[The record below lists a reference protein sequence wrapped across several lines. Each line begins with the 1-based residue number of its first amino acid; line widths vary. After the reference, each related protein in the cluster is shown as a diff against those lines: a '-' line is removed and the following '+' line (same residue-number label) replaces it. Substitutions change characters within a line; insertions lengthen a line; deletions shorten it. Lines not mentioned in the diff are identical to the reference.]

1 MFLPLFFVTFAAI
14 ITYLNK
20 KRTKNMKH
28 IRHYLTAL
36 FAIALSLMVWA
47 DSGELFTSGKLS
59 SSLINCIVQD
69 KYGYIWVGTEYGL
82 SKFDGYR
89 FTNYLHNEED
99 TTSITDNIIS
109 DLLVDKKGNLWIGCA
124 KGLMR
129 YNYETNNFSRLQ
141 FPDGR
146 KPRIYSMVESH
157 RGDILLGTAGYG
169 LYSVKNN
176 GIEKTANNR
185 FTIKWER
192 AYAKRDSDVFFTH
205 IYEDKHHYLWQ
216 SSHLS
221 TFTRFIEKQGK
232 VQRKDFKSPYGAPV
246 AFIQHR
252 PQAMLIVCM
261 YGIIYYDYRTGRIA
275 DAGYDLGTF
284 KNHVTINNAT
294 FDHEG
299 NLYISTSEHGALII
313 KKGSNKVEQLE
324 NSNSNF
330 NLSTAFVNDI
340 IEDKDNNLWI
350 GCYKKG
356 LYLLNQRQQAFSS
369 WSFSAQNYII
379 GSSVSS
385 IAPGENG
392 ETWCT
397 VQNSGVFCFDASG
410 KIIAHPTSP
419 AGTCIIYKDRRGAY
433 WISNGSALYSYNPHT
448 GAYQEKLTFT
458 SAGIYCMTD
467 DNQGN
472 LYISVYSK
480 GLYIYNVESGKVT
493 VLNMRQRGNKGFLC
507 NDWVRSMA
515 FDHTGHL
522 WIGTSNGVSCLNTK
536 TLSFKDFGWNNIL
549 KDRQANGICEG
560 KNGNMIIGTEEGLY
574 LFDRKNNKT
583 LALPHAEVLKGK
595 QVCSIIKDHQGDLWI
610 STTMGIWQYDQKN
623 RQFIGHINGN
633 GLTTREYVLGSSM
646 HTASD
651 LIAFGTSDGITTFY
665 PERVKAK
672 KMELGDVH
680 LTNFII
686 DGKPINCLTDEFTI
700 PYEENSFTLEF
711 SLLNYRNTDNISF
724 QYRINEGKWNS
735 TNEGSNAVSFNKL
748 KPGSYTLEVRAMSN
762 GNFSKKST
770 IIHIKV
776 CDPWYASTW
785 AFLLYFLTA
794 AGIILYIIYRYERH
808 RKEDLEETKMQF
820 LINAT
825 HDIRSPLTLI
835 MEPLKKLKER
845 LGNAEEYQA
854 DIDTIDRNAQRLL
867 TLVNQILDKR
877 RLDKHQMNLSCRET
891 NLVEFS
897 QGLVSLFTYNANLRG
912 INIRLEMPETPVNAW
927 IDRNKLDK
935 AIANLLSNAFK
946 YTPNGGEIIFRIEK
960 QDKKVLLYVIDSGK
974 GLGKN
979 DDAKTLFERFY
990 QGKNSADMHL
1000 GGSGIGLNLCR
1011 SIVRLHGG
1019 DVTARNREDGT
1030 SGACFII
1037 ELPLGK
1043 EHLKD
1048 SQINS
1053 DYVVNGK
1060 KQQRGAASRNSK
1072 ILLVDD
1078 DIEICRYLKSELSDW
1093 YRFVICNN
1101 GKEAL
1106 KQLLSGDFD
1115 LVVSDVVM
1123 PEMDGITL
1131 LRNIKGNANISHV
1144 PVIMLTSKSEIS
1156 DRLEGIKLG
1165 ADAYLAKPFSLEEL
1179 HLTIDNLIDNV
1190 RRLKGKFSGALKQ
1203 DDKVEKIEVKGYDEE
1218 LMERIMKVVNE
1229 NLSDSDFNVE
1239 KMCDEVGVSRTQ
1251 LHRKLK
1257 EMTGVPTSEFL
1268 RNIRLNEAARLIREH
1283 KINITQV
1290 SYMVGF
1296 ANNSHFSTA
1305 FKKYFG
1311 MSPTEYAAKYTE

>member
-1 MFLPLFFVTFAAI
+1 MKRFILFSFICFVQ
-14 ITYLNK
+14 
-20 KRTKNMKH
+20 M
-28 IRHYLTAL
+28 LTCFSHAVTGRL
-36 FAIALSLMVWA
+36 Y
-47 DSGELFTSGKLS
+47 TSNDMS
-59 SSLINCIVQD
+59 SSLIRCIIQD
-69 KYGYIWVGTEYGL
+69 KYGFIWVGTNYGL
-82 SKFDGYR
+82 NRFDGYK
-89 FTNYLHNEED
+89 FSTYLCNPAD
-99 TTSITDNIIS
+99 TTTIQDNDIVKLYPYSKEFLFVATNRGLYKYSYLTNSFQHIVLEKNDEKIRVS
-109 DLLVDKKGNLWIGCA
+109 SLIEDRKHNLLI
-124 KGLMR
+124 
-129 YNYETNNFSRLQ
+129 
-141 FPDGR
+141 
-146 KPRIYSMVESH
+146 
-157 RGDILLGTAGYG
+157 GTAGYG
-169 LYSVKNN
+169 AYRLDMTTGKVTRLSRKSANSV
-176 GIEKTANNR
+176 
-185 FTIKWER
+185 
-192 AYAKRDSDVFFTH
+192 DDFFAMLFFDD
-205 IYEDKHHYLWQ
+205 EGYLWQ
-216 SSHLS
+216 ANHTKVL
-221 TFTRFIEKQGK
+221 RKYKYNGK
-232 VQRKDFKSPYGAPV
+232 SIRLVSVYEPKDLFGIRKLYATDKKGFFV
-246 AFIQHR
+246 AHTG
-252 PQAMLIVCM
+252 
-261 YGIIYYDYRTGRIA
+261 GIMRYDYASHSFSRYDFDFSAHQG
-275 DAGYDLGTF
+275 AGYISAATLDKYGNLWLGTSGDGTF
-284 KNHVTINNAT
+284 KIPHGSRKAYRVELNNQSFI
-294 FDHEG
+294 FDNAHISDLLIDRDG
-299 NLYISTSEHGALII
+299 NQWY
-313 KKGSNKVEQLE
+313 
-324 NSNSNF
+324 
-330 NLSTAFVNDI
+330 
-340 IEDKDNNLWI
+340 
-350 GCYKKG
+350 GCYMKGLFLSNNDKNVFHPVSLDELGAGMETISSVVGVADGLMLFVVKNHG
-356 LYLLNQRQQAFSS
+356 LYLLDEKTGNTKLLQ
-369 WSFSAQNYII
+369 
-379 GSSVSS
+379 
-385 IAPGENG
+385 
-392 ETWCT
+392 
-397 VQNSGVFCFDASG
+397 
-410 KIIAHPTSP
+410 SP
-419 AGTCIIYKDRRGAY
+419 AGLVKVYSDFRKNVYVYGRDGIYEYDWKHQTYRLLLPA
-433 WISNGSALYSYNPHT
+433 NGLSLDGMQVDAAGNIY
-448 GAYQEKLTFT
+448 FT
-458 SAGIYCMTD
+458 SP
-467 DNQGN
+467 GN
-472 LYISVYSK
+472 
-480 GLYIYNVESGKVT
+480 GLYVWNRKSGKMT
-493 VLNMRQRGNKGFLC
+493 QYLMDDKRPHKTICNNWTSEIRLDSRG
-507 NDWVRSMA
+507 W
-515 FDHTGHL
+515 L
-522 WIGTSNGVSCLNTK
+522 WCATANGVSCMDTK
-536 TLSFKDFGWNNIL
+536 TGYFDIILSRPL
-549 KDRQANGICEG
+549 LEG
-560 KNGNMIIGTEEGLY
+560 KTCYSTLELSDGKIAIATEMGLY
-574 LFDRKNNKT
+574 LYDRKKQQT
-583 LALPHAEVLKGK
+583 TPWPHSESISGLRIYSLK
-595 QVCSIIKDHQGDLWI
+595 KDVKGNLWM
-610 STTMGIWQYDQKN
+610 STAQGIWCYDSKAKS
-623 RQFIGHINGN
+623 FFSFEKGN
-633 GLTTREYVLGSSM
+633 GLLTKEYLAGVVGS
-646 HTASD
+646 
-651 LIAFGTSDGITTFY
+651 TSDGVICYGNSEGLTYFR
-665 PERVKAK
+665 PSQVKDYNEK
-672 KMELGDVH
+672 TSVIYLSGV
-680 LTNFII
+680 LL
-686 DGKPINCLTDEFTI
+686 DGKMAPFIGDNLSVPSDFKSI
-700 PYEENSFTLEF
+700 VLSFSQLDYQ
-711 SLLNYRNTDNISF
+711 SVGNIVF
-724 QYRINEGKWNS
+724 QYRINGGKWI
-735 TNEGSNAVSFNKL
+735 SNAAGDNSFNFTGL
-748 KPGSYTLEVRAMSN
+748 SYGHYRIEVRIYCN
-762 GNFSKKST
+762 GKYSTYKKV
-770 IIHIKV
+770 INLDV
-776 CDPWYASTW
+776 LAPWFLTVW
-785 AFLLYFLTA
+785 AKLIYLFLILGLTA
-794 AGIILYIIYRYERH
+794 AAIIVYLRMKKR
-808 RKEDLEETKMQF
+808 DLEEAKMQF
-820 LINAT
+820 LVNAT

-1019 DVTARNREDGT
+1019 DVTARNREDGK

-1060 KQQRGAASRNSK
+1060 KPQRGAASRNSK

-1203 DDKVEKIEVKGYDEE
+1203 DDKVEKVEVKGYDEE

-1268 RNIRLNEAARLIREH
+1268 RNIRLNEAARLIRER

>member
-1 MFLPLFFVTFAAI
+1 METISSV
-14 ITYLNK
+14 
-20 KRTKNMKH
+20 
-28 IRHYLTAL
+28 
-36 FAIALSLMVWA
+36 VGVA
-47 DSGELFTSGKLS
+47 D
-59 SSLINCIVQD
+59 
-69 KYGYIWVGTEYGL
+69 
-82 SKFDGYR
+82 
-89 FTNYLHNEED
+89 
-99 TTSITDNIIS
+99 
-109 DLLVDKKGNLWIGCA
+109 
-124 KGLMR
+124 GLML
-129 YNYETNNFSRLQ
+129 F
-141 FPDGR
+141 
-146 KPRIYSMVESH
+146 V
-157 RGDILLGTAGYG
+157 
-169 LYSVKNN
+169 VKN
-176 GIEKTANNR
+176 
-185 FTIKWER
+185 
-192 AYAKRDSDVFFTH
+192 H
-205 IYEDKHHYLWQ
+205 
-216 SSHLS
+216 
-221 TFTRFIEKQGK
+221 
-232 VQRKDFKSPYGAPV
+232 
-246 AFIQHR
+246 
-252 PQAMLIVCM
+252 
-261 YGIIYYDYRTGRIA
+261 
-275 DAGYDLGTF
+275 
-284 KNHVTINNAT
+284 
-294 FDHEG
+294 
-299 NLYISTSEHGALII
+299 
-313 KKGSNKVEQLE
+313 
-324 NSNSNF
+324 
-330 NLSTAFVNDI
+330 
-340 IEDKDNNLWI
+340 
-350 GCYKKG
+350 G
-356 LYLLNQRQQAFSS
+356 LYLLDEKTGNTKLLQ
-369 WSFSAQNYII
+369 
-379 GSSVSS
+379 
-385 IAPGENG
+385 
-392 ETWCT
+392 
-397 VQNSGVFCFDASG
+397 
-410 KIIAHPTSP
+410 SP
-419 AGTCIIYKDRRGAY
+419 AGPIKVYSDFRKNVYVYGRDGIYEYDWKHQTYRLLLPANGLSPDGMQVDAAGNIYFASPGNGLYVWNRKSGKMTQYLMDDKRPHKTICNN
-433 WISNGSALYSYNPHT
+433 WISEIRLDS
-448 GAYQEKLTFT
+448 
-458 SAGIYCMTD
+458 
-467 DNQGN
+467 
-472 LYISVYSK
+472 
-480 GLYIYNVESGKVT
+480 
-493 VLNMRQRGNKGFLC
+493 RG
-507 NDWVRSMA
+507 W
-515 FDHTGHL
+515 L
-522 WIGTSNGVSCLNTK
+522 WCATANGVSCMDTK
-536 TLSFKDFGWNNIL
+536 TGYFDIILSRPL
-549 KDRQANGICEG
+549 LEG
-560 KNGNMIIGTEEGLY
+560 KTCYSTLELSDGKIAIATEMGLY
-574 LFDRKNNKT
+574 LYDRKKQQT
-583 LALPHAEVLKGK
+583 TPWPHSESISGLRIYSLK
-595 QVCSIIKDHQGDLWI
+595 KDARGNLWM
-610 STTMGIWQYDQKN
+610 STAQGIWCYSSKAKL
-623 RQFIGHINGN
+623 FFSFEKGN
-633 GLTTREYVLGSSM
+633 GLLTKEYLAGVAGSTPDGVICYGNSEGLTYFRPSQVKNYNEKMSAIYLSEVL
-646 HTASD
+646 
-651 LIAFGTSDGITTFY
+651 L
-665 PERVKAK
+665 
-672 KMELGDVH
+672 
-680 LTNFII
+680 
-686 DGKPINCLTDEFTI
+686 DGKMAPFIGDNLSVPSDFKSI
-700 PYEENSFTLEF
+700 VLNF
-711 SLLNYRNTDNISF
+711 SLLDYQSVGNIVF
-724 QYRINEGKWNS
+724 QYRINGGKWI
-735 TNEGSNAVSFNKL
+735 SNAAGDNSFNFTGL
-748 KPGSYTLEVRAMSN
+748 SYGHYRIEVRTYCN
-762 GNFSKKST
+762 GKYSIYNKV
-770 IIHIKV
+770 IKLNV
-776 CDPWYASTW
+776 LAPWYLTVW
-785 AFLLYFLTA
+785 AKLIYLSLVLGFMA
-794 AGIILYIIYRYERH
+794 AVIFIYLHKKKR
-808 RKEDLEETKMQF
+808 DIEEAKMQF

-845 LGNAEEYQA
+845 LGNAEEYHE
-854 DIDTIDRNAQRLL
+854 DIDTMDRNAQRLL

-897 QGLVSLFTYNANLRG
+897 RGLVSLFTYNANLRG

-1043 EHLKD
+1043 EHLKNN
-1048 SQINS
+1048 QICLDN
-1053 DYVVNGK
+1053 VGTGK

-1190 RRLKGKFSGALKQ
+1190 RRLKGKFTGALKQ
-1203 DDKVEKIEVKGYDEE
+1203 DDKVEKVEVKGYDEE

-1305 FKKYFG
+1305 FNSHFSTAFKKYFG
-1311 MSPTEYAAKYTE
+1311 MSPTEYAARYSE

>member
-1 MFLPLFFVTFAAI
+1 MIV
-14 ITYLNK
+14 
-20 KRTKNMKH
+20 
-28 IRHYLTAL
+28 
-36 FAIALSLMVWA
+36 
-47 DSGELFTSGKLS
+47 KLS
-59 SSLINCIVQD
+59 
-69 KYGYIWVGTEYGL
+69 
-82 SKFDGYR
+82 R
-89 FTNYLHNEED
+89 FFSFE
-99 TTSITDNIIS
+99 
-109 DLLVDKKGNLWIGCA
+109 KGN
-124 KGLMR
+124 GLLTKEYLAGVVGSTSDGVICYGNSEGLTYFQPSEVKD
-129 YNYETNNFSRLQ
+129 YN
-141 FPDGR
+141 
-146 KPRIYSMVESH
+146 
-157 RGDILLGTAGYG
+157 
-169 LYSVKNN
+169 
-176 GIEKTANNR
+176 EKTSA
-185 FTIKWER
+185 
-192 AYAKRDSDVFFTH
+192 
-205 IYEDKHHYLWQ
+205 IY
-216 SSHLS
+216 LS
-221 TFTRFIEKQGK
+221 GVLLDGKMAPFIGDNLS
-232 VQRKDFKSPYGAPV
+232 VPSDFKS
-246 AFIQHR
+246 
-252 PQAMLIVCM
+252 IV
-261 YGIIYYDYRTGRIA
+261 
-275 DAGYDLGTF
+275 
-284 KNHVTINNAT
+284 
-294 FDHEG
+294 
-299 NLYISTSEHGALII
+299 
-313 KKGSNKVEQLE
+313 
-324 NSNSNF
+324 
-330 NLSTAFVNDI
+330 LS
-340 IEDKDNNLWI
+340 
-350 GCYKKG
+350 
-356 LYLLNQRQQAFSS
+356 
-369 WSFSAQNYII
+369 
-379 GSSVSS
+379 
-385 IAPGENG
+385 
-392 ETWCT
+392 
-397 VQNSGVFCFDASG
+397 
-410 KIIAHPTSP
+410 
-419 AGTCIIYKDRRGAY
+419 
-433 WISNGSALYSYNPHT
+433 
-448 GAYQEKLTFT
+448 
-458 SAGIYCMTD
+458 
-467 DNQGN
+467 
-472 LYISVYSK
+472 
-480 GLYIYNVESGKVT
+480 
-493 VLNMRQRGNKGFLC
+493 
-507 NDWVRSMA
+507 
-515 FDHTGHL
+515 
-522 WIGTSNGVSCLNTK
+522 
-536 TLSFKDFGWNNIL
+536 
-549 KDRQANGICEG
+549 
-560 KNGNMIIGTEEGLY
+560 
-574 LFDRKNNKT
+574 
-583 LALPHAEVLKGK
+583 
-595 QVCSIIKDHQGDLWI
+595 
-610 STTMGIWQYDQKN
+610 
-623 RQFIGHINGN
+623 
-633 GLTTREYVLGSSM
+633 
-646 HTASD
+646 
-651 LIAFGTSDGITTFY
+651 
-665 PERVKAK
+665 
-672 KMELGDVH
+672 
-680 LTNFII
+680 
-686 DGKPINCLTDEFTI
+686 
-700 PYEENSFTLEF
+700 F
-711 SLLNYRNTDNISF
+711 SLLDYQSVGSIVF
-724 QYRINEGKWNS
+724 QYRINGGRWI
-735 TNEGSNAVSFNKL
+735 SNAAGENSFNFTGL
-748 KPGSYTLEVRAMSN
+748 SYGHYRIEVRTYCN
-762 GNFSKKST
+762 GKYSTYKKV
-770 IIHIKV
+770 INLDV
-776 CDPWYASTW
+776 LAPWYLTVW
-785 AFLLYFLTA
+785 AKLIYLSLVLGLMA
-794 AGIILYIIYRYERH
+794 AVIFIYL
-808 RKEDLEETKMQF
+808 RKKKRDLEEAKMQF

-1060 KQQRGAASRNSK
+1060 KQQRSGASRNCK

-1106 KQLLSGDFD
+1106 KQLLADDFD
-1115 LVVSDVVM
+1115 LVVSAVVM

-1203 DDKVEKIEVKGYDEE
+1203 DDKVEKVEVKGYDEE

-1268 RNIRLNEAARLIREH
+1268 RNIRLNEAARLIRER

>member
-1 MFLPLFFVTFAAI
+1 MYLLDEKTGNTKLLQSPAGPIKVYSDFRKNVYVYGRDGIYEYDWKHQTYRLLLPANGLSLDGMQVDAAGNIYFTSPGNGLYVWNRKSGKMTQYLMDDKRPHKTICNNWISEIRLDSRGWLWCATTNGVSCMDTKTGYFDI
-14 ITYLNK
+14 ILSRPLLEGKTCYSTLELSDGK
-20 KRTKNMKH
+20 
-28 IRHYLTAL
+28 I
-36 FAIALSLMVWA
+36 AIATEMGLYLYDRKKQQTTPWPHSESISGLRIYSLKKDA
-47 DSGELFTSGKLS
+47 
-59 SSLINCIVQD
+59 
-69 KYGYIWVGTEYGL
+69 
-82 SKFDGYR
+82 
-89 FTNYLHNEED
+89 
-99 TTSITDNIIS
+99 
-109 DLLVDKKGNLWIGCA
+109 KGNLWMSTAQGIWCYDSKA
-124 KGLMR
+124 KSFFSFEKGNGLLTKEYLAGVVGSTSDGVICYGNSEGLTYFQPSEVKD
-129 YNYETNNFSRLQ
+129 YN
-141 FPDGR
+141 
-146 KPRIYSMVESH
+146 
-157 RGDILLGTAGYG
+157 
-169 LYSVKNN
+169 
-176 GIEKTANNR
+176 EKTSA
-185 FTIKWER
+185 
-192 AYAKRDSDVFFTH
+192 
-205 IYEDKHHYLWQ
+205 IY
-216 SSHLS
+216 LS
-221 TFTRFIEKQGK
+221 GVLLDGKMAPFIGDNLS
-232 VQRKDFKSPYGAPV
+232 VPSDFKS
-246 AFIQHR
+246 
-252 PQAMLIVCM
+252 IV
-261 YGIIYYDYRTGRIA
+261 
-275 DAGYDLGTF
+275 
-284 KNHVTINNAT
+284 
-294 FDHEG
+294 
-299 NLYISTSEHGALII
+299 
-313 KKGSNKVEQLE
+313 
-324 NSNSNF
+324 
-330 NLSTAFVNDI
+330 LS
-340 IEDKDNNLWI
+340 
-350 GCYKKG
+350 
-356 LYLLNQRQQAFSS
+356 
-369 WSFSAQNYII
+369 
-379 GSSVSS
+379 
-385 IAPGENG
+385 
-392 ETWCT
+392 
-397 VQNSGVFCFDASG
+397 
-410 KIIAHPTSP
+410 
-419 AGTCIIYKDRRGAY
+419 
-433 WISNGSALYSYNPHT
+433 
-448 GAYQEKLTFT
+448 
-458 SAGIYCMTD
+458 
-467 DNQGN
+467 
-472 LYISVYSK
+472 
-480 GLYIYNVESGKVT
+480 
-493 VLNMRQRGNKGFLC
+493 
-507 NDWVRSMA
+507 
-515 FDHTGHL
+515 
-522 WIGTSNGVSCLNTK
+522 
-536 TLSFKDFGWNNIL
+536 
-549 KDRQANGICEG
+549 
-560 KNGNMIIGTEEGLY
+560 
-574 LFDRKNNKT
+574 
-583 LALPHAEVLKGK
+583 
-595 QVCSIIKDHQGDLWI
+595 
-610 STTMGIWQYDQKN
+610 
-623 RQFIGHINGN
+623 
-633 GLTTREYVLGSSM
+633 
-646 HTASD
+646 
-651 LIAFGTSDGITTFY
+651 
-665 PERVKAK
+665 
-672 KMELGDVH
+672 
-680 LTNFII
+680 
-686 DGKPINCLTDEFTI
+686 
-700 PYEENSFTLEF
+700 F
-711 SLLNYRNTDNISF
+711 SLLDYQSVGNIVF
-724 QYRINEGKWNS
+724 QYRINGGKWI
-735 TNEGSNAVSFNKL
+735 SNAAGDNSFNFTGL
-748 KPGSYTLEVRAMSN
+748 SYGHYRIEVRTYCN
-762 GNFSKKST
+762 GKYSTYKKV
-770 IIHIKV
+770 INLDV
-776 CDPWYASTW
+776 LAPWFLTVW
-785 AFLLYFLTA
+785 AKLIYLFLILGLTA
-794 AGIILYIIYRYERH
+794 AAIIVYL
-808 RKEDLEETKMQF
+808 RKKKRDMEEAKMQF

-1060 KQQRGAASRNSK
+1060 KPQRGAASRNSK

-1190 RRLKGKFSGALKQ
+1190 RRLKGKFTGALKQ
-1203 DDKVEKIEVKGYDEE
+1203 DDKVEKVEVKGYDEE

-1268 RNIRLNEAARLIREH
+1268 RNIRLNEAARLIRER

-1311 MSPTEYAAKYTE
+1311 MSPSEYAAKYTE

>member
-1 MFLPLFFVTFAAI
+1 METISSVVGVADGLMLFVVKNHGLYLLDEKTGNTKLLQSPAGPIKVYSDFRKNVYVYANGGIYEYDWKHQTYQLLLPASGLSLDGMLVDAAGNMFLTSQGNGLYVWNRKSGKMTQYLMDDRRPHKTICNNWITDIRLDSRGRLWCATTNGVSCMDTKTGYFDIILSRPLLEGKTCYSTLELSDSKIAI
-14 ITYLNK
+14 ATEMGLYLYDSK
-20 KRTKNMKH
+20 KRQTTPWPH
-28 IRHYLTAL
+28 SESISGLRIY
-36 FAIALSLMVWA
+36 SLKKDA
-47 DSGELFTSGKLS
+47 
-59 SSLINCIVQD
+59 
-69 KYGYIWVGTEYGL
+69 
-82 SKFDGYR
+82 
-89 FTNYLHNEED
+89 
-99 TTSITDNIIS
+99 
-109 DLLVDKKGNLWIGCA
+109 KGNLWMSTAQGIWCYDSKAKSFFSFEKGNGLLTKEYQAGVVGSTSDGVICYGNSEGLTYFRPSQVKDYNEKMSAIYLSGVLLDGKMAPFIGDN
-124 KGLMR
+124 L
-129 YNYETNNFSRLQ
+129 
-141 FPDGR
+141 
-146 KPRIYSMVESH
+146 
-157 RGDILLGTAGYG
+157 
-169 LYSVKNN
+169 SVP
-176 GIEKTANNR
+176 
-185 FTIKWER
+185 
-192 AYAKRDSDVFFTH
+192 S
-205 IYEDKHHYLWQ
+205 
-216 SSHLS
+216 
-221 TFTRFIEKQGK
+221 
-232 VQRKDFKSPYGAPV
+232 DFKS
-246 AFIQHR
+246 
-252 PQAMLIVCM
+252 IV
-261 YGIIYYDYRTGRIA
+261 
-275 DAGYDLGTF
+275 
-284 KNHVTINNAT
+284 
-294 FDHEG
+294 
-299 NLYISTSEHGALII
+299 
-313 KKGSNKVEQLE
+313 
-324 NSNSNF
+324 
-330 NLSTAFVNDI
+330 LS
-340 IEDKDNNLWI
+340 
-350 GCYKKG
+350 
-356 LYLLNQRQQAFSS
+356 
-369 WSFSAQNYII
+369 
-379 GSSVSS
+379 
-385 IAPGENG
+385 
-392 ETWCT
+392 
-397 VQNSGVFCFDASG
+397 
-410 KIIAHPTSP
+410 
-419 AGTCIIYKDRRGAY
+419 
-433 WISNGSALYSYNPHT
+433 
-448 GAYQEKLTFT
+448 
-458 SAGIYCMTD
+458 
-467 DNQGN
+467 
-472 LYISVYSK
+472 
-480 GLYIYNVESGKVT
+480 
-493 VLNMRQRGNKGFLC
+493 
-507 NDWVRSMA
+507 
-515 FDHTGHL
+515 
-522 WIGTSNGVSCLNTK
+522 
-536 TLSFKDFGWNNIL
+536 
-549 KDRQANGICEG
+549 
-560 KNGNMIIGTEEGLY
+560 
-574 LFDRKNNKT
+574 
-583 LALPHAEVLKGK
+583 
-595 QVCSIIKDHQGDLWI
+595 
-610 STTMGIWQYDQKN
+610 
-623 RQFIGHINGN
+623 
-633 GLTTREYVLGSSM
+633 
-646 HTASD
+646 
-651 LIAFGTSDGITTFY
+651 
-665 PERVKAK
+665 
-672 KMELGDVH
+672 
-680 LTNFII
+680 
-686 DGKPINCLTDEFTI
+686 
-700 PYEENSFTLEF
+700 F
-711 SLLNYRNTDNISF
+711 SLLDYQSVGNIVF
-724 QYRINEGKWNS
+724 QYRINGGKWI
-735 TNEGSNAVSFNKL
+735 SNAAGDNSFNFTGL
-748 KPGSYTLEVRAMSN
+748 SYGHYRIEVRTYCN
-762 GNFSKKST
+762 GKYSIYNKV
-770 IIHIKV
+770 IKLNV
-776 CDPWYASTW
+776 LAPWYLTVW
-785 AFLLYFLTA
+785 AKLIYLSLVLGFMA
-794 AGIILYIIYRYERH
+794 AVIFIYLHKKKR
-808 RKEDLEETKMQF
+808 DLEEAKMQF

-845 LGNAEEYQA
+845 LGNAEEYHE
-854 DIDTIDRNAQRLL
+854 DIDTMDRNAQRLL

-897 QGLVSLFTYNANLRG
+897 RGLVSLFTYNANLRG

-946 YTPNGGEIIFRIEK
+946 YTPTGGEIIFRIEK

-1019 DVTARNREDGT
+1019 DVYAHNREDGK

-1043 EHLKD
+1043 EHLKNN
-1048 SQINS
+1048 QICLDN
-1053 DYVVNGK
+1053 VGTKK

-1190 RRLKGKFSGALKQ
+1190 RRLKGKFTGALKQ
-1203 DDKVEKIEVKGYDEE
+1203 DDKVEKVEVKGYDEE

-1311 MSPTEYAAKYTE
+1311 MSPTEYAARYSE

>member
-1 MFLPLFFVTFAAI
+1 MSYGHYRIEVRTYCNGKYSIYNKVIKLNVLAPWYLTVWAKLIYLILVLGFMAAVI
-14 ITYLNK
+14 FIYLHKK
-20 KRTKNMKH
+20 KR
-28 IRHYLTAL
+28 
-36 FAIALSLMVWA
+36 
-47 DSGELFTSGKLS
+47 
-59 SSLINCIVQD
+59 
-69 KYGYIWVGTEYGL
+69 
-82 SKFDGYR
+82 
-89 FTNYLHNEED
+89 
-99 TTSITDNIIS
+99 
-109 DLLVDKKGNLWIGCA
+109 
-124 KGLMR
+124 
-129 YNYETNNFSRLQ
+129 
-141 FPDGR
+141 
-146 KPRIYSMVESH
+146 
-157 RGDILLGTAGYG
+157 
-169 LYSVKNN
+169 
-176 GIEKTANNR
+176 
-185 FTIKWER
+185 
-192 AYAKRDSDVFFTH
+192 
-205 IYEDKHHYLWQ
+205 
-216 SSHLS
+216 
-221 TFTRFIEKQGK
+221 
-232 VQRKDFKSPYGAPV
+232 
-246 AFIQHR
+246 
-252 PQAMLIVCM
+252 
-261 YGIIYYDYRTGRIA
+261 
-275 DAGYDLGTF
+275 
-284 KNHVTINNAT
+284 
-294 FDHEG
+294 
-299 NLYISTSEHGALII
+299 
-313 KKGSNKVEQLE
+313 
-324 NSNSNF
+324 
-330 NLSTAFVNDI
+330 
-340 IEDKDNNLWI
+340 
-350 GCYKKG
+350 
-356 LYLLNQRQQAFSS
+356 
-369 WSFSAQNYII
+369 
-379 GSSVSS
+379 
-385 IAPGENG
+385 
-392 ETWCT
+392 
-397 VQNSGVFCFDASG
+397 
-410 KIIAHPTSP
+410 
-419 AGTCIIYKDRRGAY
+419 
-433 WISNGSALYSYNPHT
+433 
-448 GAYQEKLTFT
+448 
-458 SAGIYCMTD
+458 
-467 DNQGN
+467 
-472 LYISVYSK
+472 
-480 GLYIYNVESGKVT
+480 
-493 VLNMRQRGNKGFLC
+493 
-507 NDWVRSMA
+507 
-515 FDHTGHL
+515 
-522 WIGTSNGVSCLNTK
+522 
-536 TLSFKDFGWNNIL
+536 
-549 KDRQANGICEG
+549 
-560 KNGNMIIGTEEGLY
+560 
-574 LFDRKNNKT
+574 
-583 LALPHAEVLKGK
+583 
-595 QVCSIIKDHQGDLWI
+595 
-610 STTMGIWQYDQKN
+610 
-623 RQFIGHINGN
+623 
-633 GLTTREYVLGSSM
+633 
-646 HTASD
+646 
-651 LIAFGTSDGITTFY
+651 
-665 PERVKAK
+665 
-672 KMELGDVH
+672 
-680 LTNFII
+680 
-686 DGKPINCLTDEFTI
+686 
-700 PYEENSFTLEF
+700 
-711 SLLNYRNTDNISF
+711 
-724 QYRINEGKWNS
+724 
-735 TNEGSNAVSFNKL
+735 
-748 KPGSYTLEVRAMSN
+748 
-762 GNFSKKST
+762 
-770 IIHIKV
+770 
-776 CDPWYASTW
+776 
-785 AFLLYFLTA
+785 
-794 AGIILYIIYRYERH
+794 
-808 RKEDLEETKMQF
+808 DLEEAKMQF

-845 LGNAEEYQA
+845 LGNAEEYHE
-854 DIDTIDRNAQRLL
+854 DIDTMDRNAQRLL

-897 QGLVSLFTYNANLRG
+897 RGLVSLFTYNANLRG

-1019 DVTARNREDGT
+1019 DVYAHNREDGK

-1043 EHLKD
+1043 EHLKNN
-1048 SQINS
+1048 QIYS
-1053 DYVVNGK
+1053 DNRDTKK

-1190 RRLKGKFSGALKQ
+1190 RRLKGKFTGALKQ
-1203 DDKVEKIEVKGYDEE
+1203 DDKVEKVEVKGYDEE

-1311 MSPTEYAAKYTE
+1311 MSPTEYAARYSE

>member
-1 MFLPLFFVTFAAI
+1 MKRFLLFSIFCFVQ
-14 ITYLNK
+14 
-20 KRTKNMKH
+20 M
-28 IRHYLTAL
+28 LTCFSYAN
-36 FAIALSLMVWA
+36 
-47 DSGELFTSGKLS
+47 SGRLYTSNDLS
-59 SSLINCIVQD
+59 SSLIRCIIQD
-69 KYGYIWVGTEYGL
+69 KYGFIWVGTNYGL
-82 SKFDGYR
+82 NRFDGYK
-89 FTNYLHNEED
+89 FSTYLCNPSD
-99 TTSITDNIIS
+99 TTTIQDNDIVKLYPYSKEFLFVATNRGLYKYSYLTNSFQHIVLEKKDEKIRVSSLIEDGKHNLLIGTVGHGAYRLDMTTGKVTRLSRKSANSVDDFFAMLFFDDEGYLWQANHTKVLRKYKYDGKSIRLVSVYEPKDLFGISKLYATDKKGFFVAHTGGIMRYDYASHSFSRYDFDFSAHQGAGYISAVTLDKYGNLWLGTSGDGTFKIPHGSRKAYRVELNNQSFIFDNAHIS
-109 DLLVDKKGNLWIGCA
+109 DLLIDRDGNQWYGCYMKGLFLSNNDKNVFHPVSLDELGAGMETISSVVGVADGLMLFVVKNHGLYLLDEKTGNTKLLQSPAGPIKVYSDFRKNVYVYGRDGIYEYDWKHQTYQLLLPTNGLSLDGMLVDAAGNMYLTSQGNGLYVWNRKSGKMTQYLMDDRRPHKTICNNWISEIRLDSRGWLWCATANGVSCMDTKTGYFDIILSRPLLEGKTCYSTLELSDGKIAIATEMGLYLYDRKKQQTTPWPHSESISGLRIYSLKKDVKGNLWMSTAQGIWCYDSKA
-124 KGLMR
+124 KSFFSFEKGNGLLTKEYLAGVVGSTSDGVICYGNSEGLTYFR
-129 YNYETNNFSRLQ
+129 PSQVKDYN
-141 FPDGR
+141 
-146 KPRIYSMVESH
+146 
-157 RGDILLGTAGYG
+157 
-169 LYSVKNN
+169 
-176 GIEKTANNR
+176 EKTSA
-185 FTIKWER
+185 
-192 AYAKRDSDVFFTH
+192 
-205 IYEDKHHYLWQ
+205 IY
-216 SSHLS
+216 LS
-221 TFTRFIEKQGK
+221 GVLLDGKMAPFIGDDLS
-232 VQRKDFKSPYGAPV
+232 VPSDFKS
-246 AFIQHR
+246 
-252 PQAMLIVCM
+252 IV
-261 YGIIYYDYRTGRIA
+261 
-275 DAGYDLGTF
+275 
-284 KNHVTINNAT
+284 
-294 FDHEG
+294 
-299 NLYISTSEHGALII
+299 
-313 KKGSNKVEQLE
+313 
-324 NSNSNF
+324 
-330 NLSTAFVNDI
+330 LS
-340 IEDKDNNLWI
+340 
-350 GCYKKG
+350 
-356 LYLLNQRQQAFSS
+356 
-369 WSFSAQNYII
+369 
-379 GSSVSS
+379 
-385 IAPGENG
+385 
-392 ETWCT
+392 
-397 VQNSGVFCFDASG
+397 
-410 KIIAHPTSP
+410 
-419 AGTCIIYKDRRGAY
+419 
-433 WISNGSALYSYNPHT
+433 
-448 GAYQEKLTFT
+448 
-458 SAGIYCMTD
+458 
-467 DNQGN
+467 
-472 LYISVYSK
+472 
-480 GLYIYNVESGKVT
+480 
-493 VLNMRQRGNKGFLC
+493 
-507 NDWVRSMA
+507 
-515 FDHTGHL
+515 
-522 WIGTSNGVSCLNTK
+522 
-536 TLSFKDFGWNNIL
+536 
-549 KDRQANGICEG
+549 
-560 KNGNMIIGTEEGLY
+560 
-574 LFDRKNNKT
+574 
-583 LALPHAEVLKGK
+583 
-595 QVCSIIKDHQGDLWI
+595 
-610 STTMGIWQYDQKN
+610 
-623 RQFIGHINGN
+623 
-633 GLTTREYVLGSSM
+633 
-646 HTASD
+646 
-651 LIAFGTSDGITTFY
+651 
-665 PERVKAK
+665 
-672 KMELGDVH
+672 
-680 LTNFII
+680 
-686 DGKPINCLTDEFTI
+686 
-700 PYEENSFTLEF
+700 F
-711 SLLNYRNTDNISF
+711 SLLDYQSVGNIVF
-724 QYRINEGKWNS
+724 QYRINGGKWI
-735 TNEGSNAVSFNKL
+735 SNAAGDNSFNFTGL
-748 KPGSYTLEVRAMSN
+748 SYGHYRIEVRTYCN
-762 GNFSKKST
+762 GKYSTYKKV
-770 IIHIKV
+770 INLDV
-776 CDPWYASTW
+776 LAPWFLTVW
-785 AFLLYFLTA
+785 AKLLYLFLILGLTA
-794 AGIILYIIYRYERH
+794 AAIIVYL
-808 RKEDLEETKMQF
+808 RKKKRDLEEAKMQF

-1019 DVTARNREDGT
+1019 DVIARNREDGT

-1060 KQQRGAASRNSK
+1060 KPQRGAASRNSK

-1190 RRLKGKFSGALKQ
+1190 RRLKGKFTGALKQ
-1203 DDKVEKIEVKGYDEE
+1203 DDKVEKVEVKGYDEE

-1311 MSPTEYAAKYTE
+1311 MSPSEYAAKYTE

>member
-1 MFLPLFFVTFAAI
+1 METISSV
-14 ITYLNK
+14 
-20 KRTKNMKH
+20 
-28 IRHYLTAL
+28 
-36 FAIALSLMVWA
+36 VGVA
-47 DSGELFTSGKLS
+47 D
-59 SSLINCIVQD
+59 
-69 KYGYIWVGTEYGL
+69 
-82 SKFDGYR
+82 
-89 FTNYLHNEED
+89 
-99 TTSITDNIIS
+99 
-109 DLLVDKKGNLWIGCA
+109 
-124 KGLMR
+124 GLML
-129 YNYETNNFSRLQ
+129 F
-141 FPDGR
+141 
-146 KPRIYSMVESH
+146 V
-157 RGDILLGTAGYG
+157 
-169 LYSVKNN
+169 VKN
-176 GIEKTANNR
+176 
-185 FTIKWER
+185 
-192 AYAKRDSDVFFTH
+192 H
-205 IYEDKHHYLWQ
+205 
-216 SSHLS
+216 
-221 TFTRFIEKQGK
+221 
-232 VQRKDFKSPYGAPV
+232 
-246 AFIQHR
+246 
-252 PQAMLIVCM
+252 
-261 YGIIYYDYRTGRIA
+261 
-275 DAGYDLGTF
+275 
-284 KNHVTINNAT
+284 
-294 FDHEG
+294 
-299 NLYISTSEHGALII
+299 
-313 KKGSNKVEQLE
+313 
-324 NSNSNF
+324 
-330 NLSTAFVNDI
+330 
-340 IEDKDNNLWI
+340 
-350 GCYKKG
+350 G
-356 LYLLNQRQQAFSS
+356 LYLLDEKTGNTKLLQ
-369 WSFSAQNYII
+369 
-379 GSSVSS
+379 
-385 IAPGENG
+385 
-392 ETWCT
+392 
-397 VQNSGVFCFDASG
+397 
-410 KIIAHPTSP
+410 SP
-419 AGTCIIYKDRRGAY
+419 AGPIKVYSDFRKNVYVYGRDGIYEYDWKHQTYRLLLPANGLSPDGMQVDAAGNIYFASPGNGLYVWNRKSGKMTQYLMDDKRPHKTICNN
-433 WISNGSALYSYNPHT
+433 WISEIRLDS
-448 GAYQEKLTFT
+448 
-458 SAGIYCMTD
+458 
-467 DNQGN
+467 
-472 LYISVYSK
+472 
-480 GLYIYNVESGKVT
+480 
-493 VLNMRQRGNKGFLC
+493 RG
-507 NDWVRSMA
+507 W
-515 FDHTGHL
+515 L
-522 WIGTSNGVSCLNTK
+522 WCATANGVSCMDTK
-536 TLSFKDFGWNNIL
+536 TGYFDIILSRPL
-549 KDRQANGICEG
+549 LEG
-560 KNGNMIIGTEEGLY
+560 KTCYSTLELSDGKIAIATEMGLY
-574 LFDRKNNKT
+574 LYDRKKQQT
-583 LALPHAEVLKGK
+583 TPCPHSESISGLRIYSLK
-595 QVCSIIKDHQGDLWI
+595 KDARGNLWM
-610 STTMGIWQYDQKN
+610 STAQGIWCYSSKAKL
-623 RQFIGHINGN
+623 FFSFEKGN
-633 GLTTREYVLGSSM
+633 GLLTKEYLAGVAGSTPDGVICYGNSEGLTYFRPSQVKDYNEKMSAIYLSEVL
-646 HTASD
+646 
-651 LIAFGTSDGITTFY
+651 L
-665 PERVKAK
+665 
-672 KMELGDVH
+672 
-680 LTNFII
+680 
-686 DGKPINCLTDEFTI
+686 DGKMAPFIGDNLSVPSDFKSI
-700 PYEENSFTLEF
+700 VLNF
-711 SLLNYRNTDNISF
+711 SLLDYQSVGNIVF
-724 QYRINEGKWNS
+724 QYRINGGKWI
-735 TNEGSNAVSFNKL
+735 SNAAGDNSFNFTGL
-748 KPGSYTLEVRAMSN
+748 SYGHYRIEVRTYCN
-762 GNFSKKST
+762 GKYSIYNKV
-770 IIHIKV
+770 IKLNV
-776 CDPWYASTW
+776 LAPWYLTVW
-785 AFLLYFLTA
+785 AKLIYLSLVLGFMA
-794 AGIILYIIYRYERH
+794 AVIFIYLHKKKR
-808 RKEDLEETKMQF
+808 DLEEAKMQF

-845 LGNAEEYQA
+845 LGNAEEYHE
-854 DIDTIDRNAQRLL
+854 DIDTMDRNAQRLL

-897 QGLVSLFTYNANLRG
+897 RGLVSLFTYNANLRG

-1043 EHLKD
+1043 EHLKNN
-1048 SQINS
+1048 QICLDN
-1053 DYVVNGK
+1053 VGTGK

-1190 RRLKGKFSGALKQ
+1190 RRLKGKFTGALKQ
-1203 DDKVEKIEVKGYDEE
+1203 DDKVEKVEVKGYDEE

-1311 MSPTEYAAKYTE
+1311 MSPTEYAARYSE

>member
-1 MFLPLFFVTFAAI
+1 MKRFMLFSIICIVQMLTCFSHAVTGRL
-14 ITYLNK
+14 Y
-20 KRTKNMKH
+20 
-28 IRHYLTAL
+28 
-36 FAIALSLMVWA
+36 
-47 DSGELFTSGKLS
+47 TSNDLS
-59 SSLINCIVQD
+59 SSLIRCIIQD
-69 KYGYIWVGTEYGL
+69 KYGFIWVGTNYGL
-82 SKFDGYR
+82 NRFDGYK
-89 FTNYLHNEED
+89 FSTYLCNPAD
-99 TTSITDNIIS
+99 TTTIQDNDIVKLYPYSKEFLFVATNRGLYKYSYLTNSFQHIVLEKKDEKIRVSSLIEDRKHNLLIGTSGYGAYRLDMTTGKVTRLSRKSANSVDDFFAMLFFDDEGYLWQANHTKVLRKYKYNGKSIKLVSVYEPKDLFGISKLYATDKKGFFVAHTGGIMRYDYASHSFSRYDFDFSAHQGAGYISAVTLDKYGNLWLGTSGDGTFKIPHGSRKAYRVELNNQSFIFDNAHIS
-109 DLLVDKKGNLWIGCA
+109 DLLIDRDGNQW
-124 KGLMR
+124 
-129 YNYETNNFSRLQ
+129 Y
-141 FPDGR
+141 
-146 KPRIYSMVESH
+146 
-157 RGDILLGTAGYG
+157 
-169 LYSVKNN
+169 
-176 GIEKTANNR
+176 
-185 FTIKWER
+185 
-192 AYAKRDSDVFFTH
+192 
-205 IYEDKHHYLWQ
+205 
-216 SSHLS
+216 
-221 TFTRFIEKQGK
+221 
-232 VQRKDFKSPYGAPV
+232 
-246 AFIQHR
+246 
-252 PQAMLIVCM
+252 
-261 YGIIYYDYRTGRIA
+261 
-275 DAGYDLGTF
+275 
-284 KNHVTINNAT
+284 
-294 FDHEG
+294 
-299 NLYISTSEHGALII
+299 
-313 KKGSNKVEQLE
+313 
-324 NSNSNF
+324 
-330 NLSTAFVNDI
+330 
-340 IEDKDNNLWI
+340 

-356 LYLLNQRQQAFSS
+356 LFLSNNDNNVFHPVSLDELGAGMETISSVVGVADGLMLFVVKNHGLYLLDEKTGNTKLLQ
-369 WSFSAQNYII
+369 
-379 GSSVSS
+379 
-385 IAPGENG
+385 
-392 ETWCT
+392 
-397 VQNSGVFCFDASG
+397 
-410 KIIAHPTSP
+410 SP
-419 AGTCIIYKDRRGAY
+419 AGPIKVYSDFRKNVYVYGRDGIFEYDWKHQTYRLLLPANGLSLDGMQVDAAGNIY
-433 WISNGSALYSYNPHT
+433 
-448 GAYQEKLTFT
+448 FT
-458 SAGIYCMTD
+458 SP
-467 DNQGN
+467 GN
-472 LYISVYSK
+472 
-480 GLYIYNVESGKVT
+480 GLYVWNRKSGKMT
-493 VLNMRQRGNKGFLC
+493 QYLMDDKRPHKTICNNWTSEIRLDSRG
-507 NDWVRSMA
+507 W
-515 FDHTGHL
+515 L
-522 WIGTSNGVSCLNTK
+522 WCATANGVSCMDTK
-536 TLSFKDFGWNNIL
+536 TGYFDIILSRPL
-549 KDRQANGICEG
+549 LEG
-560 KNGNMIIGTEEGLY
+560 KSCYSTLELPDSRIAIATEMGLY
-574 LFDRKNNKT
+574 LYDRKKQQT
-583 LALPHAEVLKGK
+583 TPWPHSESISGLRIYSLK
-595 QVCSIIKDHQGDLWI
+595 KDVKGNLWM
-610 STTMGIWQYDQKN
+610 STAQGIWCYDSKAKS
-623 RQFIGHINGN
+623 FFSFEKGN
-633 GLTTREYVLGSSM
+633 GLLTKEYLAGVVGS
-646 HTASD
+646 
-651 LIAFGTSDGITTFY
+651 TSDGVICYGNSEGLTYFR
-665 PERVKAK
+665 PSQVKDYNEK
-672 KMELGDVH
+672 TSVIYLSGV
-680 LTNFII
+680 LL
-686 DGKPINCLTDEFTI
+686 DGKMAPFIGDNLSVPSDFKSI
-700 PYEENSFTLEF
+700 VLSFSQLDYQ
-711 SLLNYRNTDNISF
+711 SVGNIVF
-724 QYRINEGKWNS
+724 QYRINGGKWI
-735 TNEGSNAVSFNKL
+735 SNAAGDNSFNFTGL
-748 KPGSYTLEVRAMSN
+748 SYGHYRIEVRIYCN
-762 GNFSKKST
+762 GKYSTYKKV
-770 IIHIKV
+770 INLDV
-776 CDPWYASTW
+776 LAPWFLTVW
-785 AFLLYFLTA
+785 AKLIYLFLILGLTA
-794 AGIILYIIYRYERH
+794 AAIIVYLRMKKR
-808 RKEDLEETKMQF
+808 DLEEAKMQF

-990 QGKNSADMHL
+990 QGQNSADMHL

-1019 DVTARNREDGT
+1019 DVYAHNREDGK

-1060 KQQRGAASRNSK
+1060 KLQRSGASKNSK

-1078 DIEICRYLKSELSDW
+1078 DIEICRYIKTELSDW

-1106 KQLLSGDFD
+1106 KQLLTDDFD

-1268 RNIRLNEAARLIREH
+1268 RNIRLNEAARLIRER

-1311 MSPTEYAAKYTE
+1311 MSPSEYAAKYTE

>member
-1 MFLPLFFVTFAAI
+1 METISSV
-14 ITYLNK
+14 
-20 KRTKNMKH
+20 
-28 IRHYLTAL
+28 
-36 FAIALSLMVWA
+36 VGVA
-47 DSGELFTSGKLS
+47 D
-59 SSLINCIVQD
+59 
-69 KYGYIWVGTEYGL
+69 
-82 SKFDGYR
+82 
-89 FTNYLHNEED
+89 
-99 TTSITDNIIS
+99 
-109 DLLVDKKGNLWIGCA
+109 
-124 KGLMR
+124 GLML
-129 YNYETNNFSRLQ
+129 F
-141 FPDGR
+141 
-146 KPRIYSMVESH
+146 V
-157 RGDILLGTAGYG
+157 
-169 LYSVKNN
+169 VKN
-176 GIEKTANNR
+176 
-185 FTIKWER
+185 
-192 AYAKRDSDVFFTH
+192 H
-205 IYEDKHHYLWQ
+205 
-216 SSHLS
+216 
-221 TFTRFIEKQGK
+221 
-232 VQRKDFKSPYGAPV
+232 
-246 AFIQHR
+246 
-252 PQAMLIVCM
+252 
-261 YGIIYYDYRTGRIA
+261 
-275 DAGYDLGTF
+275 
-284 KNHVTINNAT
+284 
-294 FDHEG
+294 
-299 NLYISTSEHGALII
+299 
-313 KKGSNKVEQLE
+313 
-324 NSNSNF
+324 
-330 NLSTAFVNDI
+330 
-340 IEDKDNNLWI
+340 
-350 GCYKKG
+350 G
-356 LYLLNQRQQAFSS
+356 LYLLDEKTGNTKLLQ
-369 WSFSAQNYII
+369 
-379 GSSVSS
+379 
-385 IAPGENG
+385 
-392 ETWCT
+392 
-397 VQNSGVFCFDASG
+397 
-410 KIIAHPTSP
+410 SP
-419 AGTCIIYKDRRGAY
+419 AGPIKV
-433 WISNGSALYSYNPHT
+433 YSDFRKNVYVY
-448 GAYQEKLTFT
+448 GRD
-458 SAGIYCMTD
+458 GIYEYDWKHQTYRLLLPATGLSLDGMQVD
-467 DNQGN
+467 AAGN
-472 LYISVYSK
+472 IYFASPGN
-480 GLYIYNVESGKVT
+480 GLYVWNRKSGKMT
-493 VLNMRQRGNKGFLC
+493 QYLMDDKRPHKTICNNWTSEIRLDSRG
-507 NDWVRSMA
+507 W
-515 FDHTGHL
+515 L
-522 WIGTSNGVSCLNTK
+522 WCATANGVSCMDTK
-536 TLSFKDFGWNNIL
+536 TGYFDIILSRPL
-549 KDRQANGICEG
+549 LEG
-560 KNGNMIIGTEEGLY
+560 KSCYSTLELPDSRIAIATEMGLY
-574 LFDRKNNKT
+574 LYDRKKQQT
-583 LALPHAEVLKGK
+583 TPWPHSESISGLRIYSLK
-595 QVCSIIKDHQGDLWI
+595 KDARGNLWM
-610 STTMGIWQYDQKN
+610 STAQGIWCYDSKAKS
-623 RQFIGHINGN
+623 FFSFEKGN
-633 GLTTREYVLGSSM
+633 GLLTKEYLAGVAGSTPDGVICYGNSEGLTYFRPSQVKDYNEKMSAIYLSEVL
-646 HTASD
+646 
-651 LIAFGTSDGITTFY
+651 L
-665 PERVKAK
+665 
-672 KMELGDVH
+672 
-680 LTNFII
+680 
-686 DGKPINCLTDEFTI
+686 DGKMAPFIGDNLSVPSDFKSI
-700 PYEENSFTLEF
+700 VLNF
-711 SLLNYRNTDNISF
+711 SLLDYQSVGNIVF
-724 QYRINEGKWNS
+724 QYRINGGKWI
-735 TNEGSNAVSFNKL
+735 SNAAGDNSFNFTGL
-748 KPGSYTLEVRAMSN
+748 SYGHYRIEVRTYCN
-762 GNFSKKST
+762 GKYSIYNKV
-770 IIHIKV
+770 IKLNV
-776 CDPWYASTW
+776 LAPWYLTVW
-785 AFLLYFLTA
+785 AKLIYLSLVLGFMA
-794 AGIILYIIYRYERH
+794 AVIFIYLHKKKR
-808 RKEDLEETKMQF
+808 DLEEAKMQF

-845 LGNAEEYQA
+845 LGNAEEYHE
-854 DIDTIDRNAQRLL
+854 DIDTMDRNAQRLL

-897 QGLVSLFTYNANLRG
+897 RGLVSLFTYNANLRG

-1019 DVTARNREDGT
+1019 DVYAHNREDGKN
-1030 SGACFII
+1030 GACFII

-1043 EHLKD
+1043 EHLKNN
-1048 SQINS
+1048 QICLDN
-1053 DYVVNGK
+1053 VGTKK

-1190 RRLKGKFSGALKQ
+1190 RRLKGKFTGALKQ
-1203 DDKVEKIEVKGYDEE
+1203 DDKVEKVEVKGYDEE

-1311 MSPTEYAAKYTE
+1311 MSPTEYAARYSE

>member
-1 MFLPLFFVTFAAI
+1 MLFSIFCFVQ
-14 ITYLNK
+14 
-20 KRTKNMKH
+20 M
-28 IRHYLTAL
+28 LTCFSYAN
-36 FAIALSLMVWA
+36 
-47 DSGELFTSGKLS
+47 SGRLYTSNDLS
-59 SSLINCIVQD
+59 SSLIRCIIQD
-69 KYGYIWVGTEYGL
+69 KYGFIWVGTNYGL
-82 SKFDGYR
+82 NRFDGYK
-89 FTNYLHNEED
+89 FSTYLCNPAD
-99 TTSITDNIIS
+99 TTTIQDNDIVKLYPYSKEFLFVATNRGLYKYSYLTNSFQHIVLEKKDEKIRVS
-109 DLLVDKKGNLWIGCA
+109 SLIEDGKHNLLI
-124 KGLMR
+124 
-129 YNYETNNFSRLQ
+129 
-141 FPDGR
+141 
-146 KPRIYSMVESH
+146 
-157 RGDILLGTAGYG
+157 GTAGYG
-169 LYSVKNN
+169 AYRLDMTTGKVTRLSRKSANSV
-176 GIEKTANNR
+176 
-185 FTIKWER
+185 
-192 AYAKRDSDVFFTH
+192 DDFFAMLFFDD
-205 IYEDKHHYLWQ
+205 EGYLWQ
-216 SSHLS
+216 ANHTKVL
-221 TFTRFIEKQGK
+221 RKYKYNGK
-232 VQRKDFKSPYGAPV
+232 SIQLVSVYEPKDLFGISKLYATDKKGFFV
-246 AFIQHR
+246 AHTGGMMR
-252 PQAMLIVCM
+252 
-261 YGIIYYDYRTGRIA
+261 YDYASHRFSRYDFDFSAHQG
-275 DAGYDLGTF
+275 AGYISAVTLDKYGNLWLGTSGDGTF
-284 KNHVTINNAT
+284 KIPHGSRKAYRVELNNQSFIFDNAHISDLLIDRDGNQWYVCYMKGLFLSNNDKNVFHPVSLDELGAGMETISSVVGVADGLMLFVVKNH
-294 FDHEG
+294 
-299 NLYISTSEHGALII
+299 
-313 KKGSNKVEQLE
+313 
-324 NSNSNF
+324 
-330 NLSTAFVNDI
+330 
-340 IEDKDNNLWI
+340 
-350 GCYKKG
+350 G
-356 LYLLNQRQQAFSS
+356 LYLLDEKTGNTKLLQ
-369 WSFSAQNYII
+369 
-379 GSSVSS
+379 
-385 IAPGENG
+385 
-392 ETWCT
+392 
-397 VQNSGVFCFDASG
+397 
-410 KIIAHPTSP
+410 SP
-419 AGTCIIYKDRRGAY
+419 AGPIKVYSDFRKNVYVYGRDGIYEYDWKHQTYRLLLPANGLSLDDMRVDAAGNIYFTSQGNGLYVWNRKSGKMTQY
-433 WISNGSALYSYNPHT
+433 LMDDKRPHKTICNNWISEIRLDS
-448 GAYQEKLTFT
+448 
-458 SAGIYCMTD
+458 
-467 DNQGN
+467 
-472 LYISVYSK
+472 
-480 GLYIYNVESGKVT
+480 
-493 VLNMRQRGNKGFLC
+493 RG
-507 NDWVRSMA
+507 W
-515 FDHTGHL
+515 L
-522 WIGTSNGVSCLNTK
+522 WCATANGVSCMDTK
-536 TLSFKDFGWNNIL
+536 TGYFDIILSRPL
-549 KDRQANGICEG
+549 LEG
-560 KNGNMIIGTEEGLY
+560 KTCYSTLELSDGKIAIATEMGLY
-574 LFDRKNNKT
+574 LYDRKKQQT
-583 LALPHAEVLKGK
+583 TPWPHSESISGLRIYSLK
-595 QVCSIIKDHQGDLWI
+595 KDVKGNLWM
-610 STTMGIWQYDQKN
+610 SSAQGIWCYDSKAKS
-623 RQFIGHINGN
+623 FFSFEKGN
-633 GLTTREYVLGSSM
+633 GLLTKEYLAGVVGS
-646 HTASD
+646 
-651 LIAFGTSDGITTFY
+651 TSDGVICYGNSEGLTYFR
-665 PERVKAK
+665 PSQVKDYNEKTSAIY
-672 KMELGDVH
+672 LSGV
-680 LTNFII
+680 LL
-686 DGKPINCLTDEFTI
+686 DGKMAPFIGDNLSVPSDFKSI
-700 PYEENSFTLEF
+700 VLSFSQLDYQ
-711 SLLNYRNTDNISF
+711 SVGNIVF
-724 QYRINEGKWNS
+724 QYRINGGKWI
-735 TNEGSNAVSFNKL
+735 SNAAGDNSFNFTGL
-748 KPGSYTLEVRAMSN
+748 SYGHYRIEVRTYCN
-762 GNFSKKST
+762 GKYSTYKKVINLDVLT
-770 IIHIKV
+770 
-776 CDPWYASTW
+776 PWFLTVW
-785 AFLLYFLTA
+785 AKLIYLFLILGLTA
-794 AGIILYIIYRYERH
+794 AAIIVYL
-808 RKEDLEETKMQF
+808 RKKKRDMEEAKMQF

-854 DIDTIDRNAQRLL
+854 DIDTIDRNTQRLL

-1019 DVTARNREDGT
+1019 DVTARNREDGK

-1078 DIEICRYLKSELSDW
+1078 DIEICRYIKTELSDW

-1268 RNIRLNEAARLIREH
+1268 RNIRLNEAARLIRER

>member
-1 MFLPLFFVTFAAI
+1 MKRFILFSIFCFVQ
-14 ITYLNK
+14 
-20 KRTKNMKH
+20 M
-28 IRHYLTAL
+28 LTCFSYAN
-36 FAIALSLMVWA
+36 
-47 DSGELFTSGKLS
+47 SGRLYTSNDLS
-59 SSLINCIVQD
+59 SSLIRCIIQD
-69 KYGYIWVGTEYGL
+69 KYGFIWVGTNYGL
-82 SKFDGYR
+82 NRFDGYK
-89 FTNYLHNEED
+89 FSTYLCNPAD
-99 TTSITDNIIS
+99 TTTIQDNDIVKLYPYSKEFLFVATNRGLYKYSYLTNSFQHIVLEKKDEKIRVSSLIEDGKHNLLIGTSGYGAYRLDMTTGKVTRLSRKSANSVDDFFAMLFFDDEGYLWQANHTKVLRKYKYNGKSIKLVSVYEPKDLFGISKLYATDKKGFFVAHAGGIMRYDYASHSFSRYDFDFSSHQGAGYISAVTLDKYGNLWLGTSGDGTFKIPHGSRKAYRVELNNQSFIFDNAHIS
-109 DLLVDKKGNLWIGCA
+109 DLLIDRDGNQWYGCYMKGLFLSNNDKNVFHPVSLDELGAGMETISSVVGVADGLMLFVVKNHGLYLLDEKTGNTKLLQSPAGPIKVYSDFRKKVYVYGRDGIYEYDWMHQTYRLLLPSNGLSLDDMRVDAAGNIYFTSQGNGLYVWNRKSGKMTQYLMDDKRPHKTVCNNWISEIRLDSRGWLWCATANGVSCMDTKTGYFDIILSRPLLEGKSCYSTLELSDGKIAIATEMGLYLYDRKKQQTTPWPHSESISGLRIYSLKKDVKGNLWMSTAQGIWCYDSKA
-124 KGLMR
+124 KSFFSFEKGNGLLTKEYLAGVVGSTSDGVICYGNSEGLTYFQPSEVKD
-129 YNYETNNFSRLQ
+129 YN
-141 FPDGR
+141 
-146 KPRIYSMVESH
+146 
-157 RGDILLGTAGYG
+157 
-169 LYSVKNN
+169 
-176 GIEKTANNR
+176 EKTSA
-185 FTIKWER
+185 
-192 AYAKRDSDVFFTH
+192 
-205 IYEDKHHYLWQ
+205 IY
-216 SSHLS
+216 LS
-221 TFTRFIEKQGK
+221 GVLLDGKMAPFIGDNLS
-232 VQRKDFKSPYGAPV
+232 VPSDFKS
-246 AFIQHR
+246 
-252 PQAMLIVCM
+252 IV
-261 YGIIYYDYRTGRIA
+261 
-275 DAGYDLGTF
+275 L
-284 KNHVTINNAT
+284 
-294 FDHEG
+294 
-299 NLYISTSEHGALII
+299 
-313 KKGSNKVEQLE
+313 
-324 NSNSNF
+324 
-330 NLSTAFVNDI
+330 
-340 IEDKDNNLWI
+340 
-350 GCYKKG
+350 
-356 LYLLNQRQQAFSS
+356 
-369 WSFSAQNYII
+369 SFSQLDYQ
-379 GSSVSS
+379 SV
-385 IAPGENG
+385 
-392 ETWCT
+392 
-397 VQNSGVFCFDASG
+397 
-410 KIIAHPTSP
+410 
-419 AGTCIIYKDRRGAY
+419 
-433 WISNGSALYSYNPHT
+433 
-448 GAYQEKLTFT
+448 
-458 SAGIYCMTD
+458 
-467 DNQGN
+467 GN
-472 LYISVYSK
+472 IV
-480 GLYIYNVESGKVT
+480 
-493 VLNMRQRGNKGFLC
+493 
-507 NDWVRSMA
+507 
-515 FDHTGHL
+515 
-522 WIGTSNGVSCLNTK
+522 
-536 TLSFKDFGWNNIL
+536 
-549 KDRQANGICEG
+549 
-560 KNGNMIIGTEEGLY
+560 
-574 LFDRKNNKT
+574 
-583 LALPHAEVLKGK
+583 
-595 QVCSIIKDHQGDLWI
+595 
-610 STTMGIWQYDQKN
+610 
-623 RQFIGHINGN
+623 
-633 GLTTREYVLGSSM
+633 
-646 HTASD
+646 
-651 LIAFGTSDGITTFY
+651 
-665 PERVKAK
+665 
-672 KMELGDVH
+672 
-680 LTNFII
+680 
-686 DGKPINCLTDEFTI
+686 
-700 PYEENSFTLEF
+700 
-711 SLLNYRNTDNISF
+711 F
-724 QYRINEGKWNS
+724 QYRINGGKWI
-735 TNEGSNAVSFNKL
+735 SNAAGDNSFNFTGL
-748 KPGSYTLEVRAMSN
+748 SYGHYRIEVRTYCN
-762 GNFSKKST
+762 GKYSTYKKV
-770 IIHIKV
+770 INLDV
-776 CDPWYASTW
+776 LAPWFLTVW
-785 AFLLYFLTA
+785 AKLIYLFLILGLTA
-794 AGIILYIIYRYERH
+794 AAIIVYL
-808 RKEDLEETKMQF
+808 RKKKRDMEEAKMQF

-1011 SIVRLHGG
+1011 SIVSLHGG

-1203 DDKVEKIEVKGYDEE
+1203 DDKVEKVEVKGYDEE

>member
-1 MFLPLFFVTFAAI
+1 METISSV
-14 ITYLNK
+14 
-20 KRTKNMKH
+20 
-28 IRHYLTAL
+28 
-36 FAIALSLMVWA
+36 VGVA
-47 DSGELFTSGKLS
+47 D
-59 SSLINCIVQD
+59 
-69 KYGYIWVGTEYGL
+69 
-82 SKFDGYR
+82 
-89 FTNYLHNEED
+89 
-99 TTSITDNIIS
+99 
-109 DLLVDKKGNLWIGCA
+109 
-124 KGLMR
+124 GLML
-129 YNYETNNFSRLQ
+129 F
-141 FPDGR
+141 
-146 KPRIYSMVESH
+146 V
-157 RGDILLGTAGYG
+157 
-169 LYSVKNN
+169 VKN
-176 GIEKTANNR
+176 
-185 FTIKWER
+185 
-192 AYAKRDSDVFFTH
+192 H
-205 IYEDKHHYLWQ
+205 
-216 SSHLS
+216 
-221 TFTRFIEKQGK
+221 
-232 VQRKDFKSPYGAPV
+232 
-246 AFIQHR
+246 
-252 PQAMLIVCM
+252 
-261 YGIIYYDYRTGRIA
+261 
-275 DAGYDLGTF
+275 
-284 KNHVTINNAT
+284 
-294 FDHEG
+294 
-299 NLYISTSEHGALII
+299 
-313 KKGSNKVEQLE
+313 
-324 NSNSNF
+324 
-330 NLSTAFVNDI
+330 
-340 IEDKDNNLWI
+340 
-350 GCYKKG
+350 G
-356 LYLLNQRQQAFSS
+356 LYLLDEKTGNTKLLQ
-369 WSFSAQNYII
+369 
-379 GSSVSS
+379 
-385 IAPGENG
+385 
-392 ETWCT
+392 
-397 VQNSGVFCFDASG
+397 
-410 KIIAHPTSP
+410 SP
-419 AGTCIIYKDRRGAY
+419 AGPIKVYSDFRKNVYVYGRDGIYEYDWKHQTYRLLLPANGLSPDGMQVDAAGNIYFASPGNGLYVWNRKSGKMTQYLMDDKRPHKTICNN
-433 WISNGSALYSYNPHT
+433 WISEIRLDS
-448 GAYQEKLTFT
+448 
-458 SAGIYCMTD
+458 
-467 DNQGN
+467 
-472 LYISVYSK
+472 
-480 GLYIYNVESGKVT
+480 
-493 VLNMRQRGNKGFLC
+493 RG
-507 NDWVRSMA
+507 W
-515 FDHTGHL
+515 L
-522 WIGTSNGVSCLNTK
+522 WCATANGVSCMDTK
-536 TLSFKDFGWNNIL
+536 TGYFDIILSRPL
-549 KDRQANGICEG
+549 LEG
-560 KNGNMIIGTEEGLY
+560 KTCYSTLELSDGKIAIATEMGLY
-574 LFDRKNNKT
+574 LYDRKKQQT
-583 LALPHAEVLKGK
+583 TPWPHSESISGLRIYSLK
-595 QVCSIIKDHQGDLWI
+595 KDARGNLWM
-610 STTMGIWQYDQKN
+610 STAQGIWCYSSKAKL
-623 RQFIGHINGN
+623 FFSFEKGN
-633 GLTTREYVLGSSM
+633 GLLTKEYLAGVAGSTPDGVICYGNSEGLTYFRPSQVKDYNEKMSAIYLSEVL
-646 HTASD
+646 
-651 LIAFGTSDGITTFY
+651 L
-665 PERVKAK
+665 
-672 KMELGDVH
+672 
-680 LTNFII
+680 
-686 DGKPINCLTDEFTI
+686 DGKMAPFIGDNLSVPSDFKSI
-700 PYEENSFTLEF
+700 VLNF
-711 SLLNYRNTDNISF
+711 SLLDYQSVGNIVF
-724 QYRINEGKWNS
+724 QYRINGGKWI
-735 TNEGSNAVSFNKL
+735 SNAAGDNSFNFTGL
-748 KPGSYTLEVRAMSN
+748 SYGHYRIEVRTYCN
-762 GNFSKKST
+762 GKYSIYNKV
-770 IIHIKV
+770 IKLNV
-776 CDPWYASTW
+776 LAPWYLTVW
-785 AFLLYFLTA
+785 AKLIYLSLVLGFMA
-794 AGIILYIIYRYERH
+794 AVIFIYLHKKKR
-808 RKEDLEETKMQF
+808 DIEEAKMQF

-845 LGNAEEYQA
+845 LGNAEEYHE
-854 DIDTIDRNAQRLL
+854 DIDTMDRNAQRLL

-897 QGLVSLFTYNANLRG
+897 RGLVSLFTYNANLRG

-1043 EHLKD
+1043 EHLKNN
-1048 SQINS
+1048 QICLDN
-1053 DYVVNGK
+1053 VGTGK

-1190 RRLKGKFSGALKQ
+1190 RRLKGKFTGALKQ
-1203 DDKVEKIEVKGYDEE
+1203 DDKVEKVEVKGYDEE

-1311 MSPTEYAAKYTE
+1311 MSPTEYAARYSE

>member
-1 MFLPLFFVTFAAI
+1 MKRFLLFGV
-14 ITYLNK
+14 LCLVQ
-20 KRTKNMKH
+20 M
-28 IRHYLTAL
+28 LTSFSHAN
-36 FAIALSLMVWA
+36 
-47 DSGELFTSGKLS
+47 SGRIYTSNDML
-59 SSLINCIVQD
+59 SSLIRCIIQD
-69 KYGYIWVGTEYGL
+69 KYGFIWVGTNYGL
-82 SKFDGYR
+82 NRFDGYK
-89 FTNYLHNEED
+89 FSSYLCNPAD
-99 TTSITDNIIS
+99 TTTIQDNDIVKLYPYSKEFLFVATNRGLYKYSYLTNCFQHIVLEKKDEKIRVS
-109 DLLVDKKGNLWIGCA
+109 SLIEDGKHNLLI
-124 KGLMR
+124 
-129 YNYETNNFSRLQ
+129 
-141 FPDGR
+141 
-146 KPRIYSMVESH
+146 
-157 RGDILLGTAGYG
+157 GTAGYG
-169 LYSVKNN
+169 AYRLDMTTGKVTRLSRKSANSV
-176 GIEKTANNR
+176 
-185 FTIKWER
+185 
-192 AYAKRDSDVFFTH
+192 DDFFAMLFFDD
-205 IYEDKHHYLWQ
+205 EGYLWQ
-216 SSHLS
+216 ANHTKVL
-221 TFTRFIEKQGK
+221 RKYKYDGK
-232 VQRKDFKSPYGAPV
+232 SIKLVSVYEPKDLFGIRKLYATDKKGFFV
-246 AFIQHR
+246 AHTG
-252 PQAMLIVCM
+252 
-261 YGIIYYDYRTGRIA
+261 GIMRYDYASHSFSRYDFDFSAHQG
-275 DAGYDLGTF
+275 AGYISAVTLDKYGNLWLGTSGDGTF
-284 KNHVTINNAT
+284 KIPHGSRKAYRVELNNQSFI
-294 FDHEG
+294 FDNAHISDLLIDRDG
-299 NLYISTSEHGALII
+299 NQWYGCYM
-313 KKGSNKVEQLE
+313 KGLFLSN
-324 NSNSNF
+324 N
-330 NLSTAFVNDI
+330 
-340 IEDKDNNLWI
+340 DNNVFHPVSLDELGAGMETI
-350 GCYKKG
+350 SSVVGVADGLMLFVVKNHG
-356 LYLLNQRQQAFSS
+356 LYLLDEKTGNTKLLQ
-369 WSFSAQNYII
+369 
-379 GSSVSS
+379 
-385 IAPGENG
+385 
-392 ETWCT
+392 
-397 VQNSGVFCFDASG
+397 
-410 KIIAHPTSP
+410 SP
-419 AGTCIIYKDRRGAY
+419 AGPIKVYSDFRKNVYVYGRDGIYEYDWKHQTYRLLLPANGLSLDGMQVDAAGNIYFTSPGNGLYVWNRKSGKMTQYLMDDKRPHKTICNN
-433 WISNGSALYSYNPHT
+433 WISEIRLDS
-448 GAYQEKLTFT
+448 
-458 SAGIYCMTD
+458 
-467 DNQGN
+467 
-472 LYISVYSK
+472 
-480 GLYIYNVESGKVT
+480 
-493 VLNMRQRGNKGFLC
+493 RG
-507 NDWVRSMA
+507 W
-515 FDHTGHL
+515 L
-522 WIGTSNGVSCLNTK
+522 WCATANGVSCMDTK
-536 TLSFKDFGWNNIL
+536 TGYFDIILSRPL
-549 KDRQANGICEG
+549 LEG
-560 KNGNMIIGTEEGLY
+560 KTCYSTLELSDGKIAIATEMGLY
-574 LFDRKNNKT
+574 LYDRKKQQT
-583 LALPHAEVLKGK
+583 TPWPHSESISGLRIYSLK
-595 QVCSIIKDHQGDLWI
+595 KDAKGNLWM
-610 STTMGIWQYDQKN
+610 STAQGIWCYDSKAKS
-623 RQFIGHINGN
+623 FFSFEKGN
-633 GLTTREYVLGSSM
+633 GLLTKEYLAGVVGS
-646 HTASD
+646 
-651 LIAFGTSDGITTFY
+651 TSDGVICYGNSEGLIYFR
-665 PERVKAK
+665 PSQVKDYNEK
-672 KMELGDVH
+672 TSVIYLSGV
-680 LTNFII
+680 LL
-686 DGKPINCLTDEFTI
+686 DGKMAPFIGDNLSVPSDFKSI
-700 PYEENSFTLEF
+700 VLSFSQLDYQ
-711 SLLNYRNTDNISF
+711 SVGNIVF
-724 QYRINEGKWNS
+724 QYRINGGKWI
-735 TNEGSNAVSFNKL
+735 SNAAGDNSFNFTGL
-748 KPGSYTLEVRAMSN
+748 SYGHYRIEVRIYCN
-762 GNFSKKST
+762 GKYSTYKKV
-770 IIHIKV
+770 INLDV
-776 CDPWYASTW
+776 LAPWFLTVW
-785 AFLLYFLTA
+785 AKLIYLFLILGLTA
-794 AGIILYIIYRYERH
+794 AAIIVYLRMKKR
-808 RKEDLEETKMQF
+808 DLEEAKMQF

-990 QGKNSADMHL
+990 QGQNSADMHL

-1019 DVTARNREDGT
+1019 DVYAHNREDGK

-1060 KQQRGAASRNSK
+1060 KLQRSGASKNSK

-1078 DIEICRYLKSELSDW
+1078 DIEICRYIKTELSDW

-1106 KQLLSGDFD
+1106 KQLLTDDFD

-1268 RNIRLNEAARLIREH
+1268 RNIRLNEAARLIRER

>member
-1 MFLPLFFVTFAAI
+1 MKRFMLFSIICIVQMLTCFSHAVTGRL
-14 ITYLNK
+14 Y
-20 KRTKNMKH
+20 
-28 IRHYLTAL
+28 
-36 FAIALSLMVWA
+36 
-47 DSGELFTSGKLS
+47 TSNDLS
-59 SSLINCIVQD
+59 SSLIRCIIQD
-69 KYGYIWVGTEYGL
+69 KYGFIWVGTNYGL
-82 SKFDGYR
+82 NRFDGYK
-89 FTNYLHNEED
+89 FSTYLCNPAD
-99 TTSITDNIIS
+99 TTTIQDNDIVKLYPYSKEFLFVATNRGLYKYSYLTNCFQHIVLEKKDEKIRVS
-109 DLLVDKKGNLWIGCA
+109 SLIEDGKHNLLI
-124 KGLMR
+124 
-129 YNYETNNFSRLQ
+129 
-141 FPDGR
+141 
-146 KPRIYSMVESH
+146 
-157 RGDILLGTAGYG
+157 GTAGYG
-169 LYSVKNN
+169 AYRLDMTTGKVTRLSRKSANSV
-176 GIEKTANNR
+176 
-185 FTIKWER
+185 
-192 AYAKRDSDVFFTH
+192 DDFFAMLFFDD
-205 IYEDKHHYLWQ
+205 EGYLWQ
-216 SSHLS
+216 ANHTKVL
-221 TFTRFIEKQGK
+221 RKYKYNGK
-232 VQRKDFKSPYGAPV
+232 SIKLVSVYEPKDLFGISKLYATDKKGFFV
-246 AFIQHR
+246 AH
-252 PQAMLIVCM
+252 AG
-261 YGIIYYDYRTGRIA
+261 GIMRYDYASHSFSRYDFDFSAHQG
-275 DAGYDLGTF
+275 AGYISAVTLDKYGNLWLGTSGDGTF
-284 KNHVTINNAT
+284 KIPHGSRKAYRVELNNRSFI
-294 FDHEG
+294 FDNAHISDLLIDRDG
-299 NLYISTSEHGALII
+299 NQWY
-313 KKGSNKVEQLE
+313 
-324 NSNSNF
+324 
-330 NLSTAFVNDI
+330 
-340 IEDKDNNLWI
+340 
-350 GCYKKG
+350 GCYMKGLFLSNNDKNVFHPVSLDELGAGMETISSVVGVADGLMLFVVKNHG
-356 LYLLNQRQQAFSS
+356 LYLLDEKTGNTKLLQ
-369 WSFSAQNYII
+369 
-379 GSSVSS
+379 
-385 IAPGENG
+385 
-392 ETWCT
+392 
-397 VQNSGVFCFDASG
+397 
-410 KIIAHPTSP
+410 SP
-419 AGTCIIYKDRRGAY
+419 AGPIKVYSDFRKNVYVYGRDGIYEYGWKHQTYRLLLPANGLSLDYMRVDAAGNIYFTSQGNGLYVWNRKSGKMTQY
-433 WISNGSALYSYNPHT
+433 LMDDKRPHKTICNNWISEIRLDS
-448 GAYQEKLTFT
+448 
-458 SAGIYCMTD
+458 
-467 DNQGN
+467 
-472 LYISVYSK
+472 
-480 GLYIYNVESGKVT
+480 
-493 VLNMRQRGNKGFLC
+493 RG
-507 NDWVRSMA
+507 W
-515 FDHTGHL
+515 L
-522 WIGTSNGVSCLNTK
+522 WCATANGVSCMDTK
-536 TLSFKDFGWNNIL
+536 TGYFDIILSRPL
-549 KDRQANGICEG
+549 LEG
-560 KNGNMIIGTEEGLY
+560 KTCYSTLELSDGKIAIATEMGLY
-574 LFDRKNNKT
+574 LYDRKKQQT
-583 LALPHAEVLKGK
+583 TPWPHSESISGLRIYSLK
-595 QVCSIIKDHQGDLWI
+595 KDVKGNLWM
-610 STTMGIWQYDQKN
+610 STAQGIWCYDSKAKS
-623 RQFIGHINGN
+623 FFSFEKGN
-633 GLTTREYVLGSSM
+633 GLLTKEYLAGVVGS
-646 HTASD
+646 
-651 LIAFGTSDGITTFY
+651 TSDGVICYGNSEGLTYFR
-665 PERVKAK
+665 PSQVKDYNEKTSAIY
-672 KMELGDVH
+672 LSGV
-680 LTNFII
+680 LL
-686 DGKPINCLTDEFTI
+686 DGKMAPFIGDNLSVPSDFKSI
-700 PYEENSFTLEF
+700 VLSFSQLDYQ
-711 SLLNYRNTDNISF
+711 SVGNIVF
-724 QYRINEGKWNS
+724 QYRINGGKWI
-735 TNEGSNAVSFNKL
+735 SNAAGDNSFNFTGL
-748 KPGSYTLEVRAMSN
+748 SYGHYRIEVRIYCN
-762 GNFSKKST
+762 GKYSTYKKV
-770 IIHIKV
+770 INLDV
-776 CDPWYASTW
+776 LAPWFLTVW
-785 AFLLYFLTA
+785 AKLIYLFLILGLTA
-794 AGIILYIIYRYERH
+794 AAIIVYL
-808 RKEDLEETKMQF
+808 RKKKRDLEEAKMQF

-877 RLDKHQMNLSCRET
+877 RLDKHQTNLSCRET

-990 QGKNSADMHL
+990 QGQNSADMHL

-1019 DVTARNREDGT
+1019 DVYAHNREDGK

-1043 EHLKD
+1043 EHLKN

-1060 KQQRGAASRNSK
+1060 KLQRSGASKNSK

-1078 DIEICRYLKSELSDW
+1078 DIEICRYIKTELSDW

-1106 KQLLSGDFD
+1106 KQLLTDDFD

-1203 DDKVEKIEVKGYDEE
+1203 DDKVEKIEVKGNDEE

-1257 EMTGVPTSEFL
+1257 KMTGVPTSEFL
-1268 RNIRLNEAARLIREH
+1268 RNIRLNEAARLIRER

-1311 MSPTEYAAKYTE
+1311 MSPSEYAAKYTE

>member
-1 MFLPLFFVTFAAI
+1 MLFSIFCFVQ
-14 ITYLNK
+14 
-20 KRTKNMKH
+20 M
-28 IRHYLTAL
+28 LTCFSYAN
-36 FAIALSLMVWA
+36 
-47 DSGELFTSGKLS
+47 SGRLYTSNDMS
-59 SSLINCIVQD
+59 SSLIRCIIQD
-69 KYGYIWVGTEYGL
+69 KYGFIWVGTNFGL
-82 SKFDGYR
+82 NRFDGYKYC
-89 FTNYLHNEED
+89 TYLCNPAD
-99 TTSITDNIIS
+99 TTTIQDNDIVKLYPYSKEFLFVATNRGLYKYSYLTNSFQHIVLEKKDEKIRIS
-109 DLLVDKKGNLWIGCA
+109 SLIEDGKHNLLI
-124 KGLMR
+124 
-129 YNYETNNFSRLQ
+129 
-141 FPDGR
+141 
-146 KPRIYSMVESH
+146 
-157 RGDILLGTAGYG
+157 GTAGYG
-169 LYSVKNN
+169 AYRLDMTTGKVTRLSRKSANSV
-176 GIEKTANNR
+176 
-185 FTIKWER
+185 
-192 AYAKRDSDVFFTH
+192 DDFFAMLFFDD
-205 IYEDKHHYLWQ
+205 EGYLWQ
-216 SSHLS
+216 ANHTKVL
-221 TFTRFIEKQGK
+221 RKYKYNGK
-232 VQRKDFKSPYGAPV
+232 SIKLVSVYEPKGLFSVCKLYAADKKGFFV
-246 AFIQHR
+246 AH
-252 PQAMLIVCM
+252 VG
-261 YGIIYYDYRTGRIA
+261 GIMRYDYASHRFSRYDFDFSAHQG
-275 DAGYDLGTF
+275 AGYISAVTLDKYGNLWLGTSGDGTF
-284 KNHVTINNAT
+284 KIPHGSRKAYRVELNNQSFI
-294 FDHEG
+294 FDNAHISDLLIDRDG
-299 NLYISTSEHGALII
+299 NQWY
-313 KKGSNKVEQLE
+313 
-324 NSNSNF
+324 
-330 NLSTAFVNDI
+330 
-340 IEDKDNNLWI
+340 
-350 GCYKKG
+350 GCYMKGLFLSNNDKNVFHPVSLDELGAGMETISSVVGVADGLMLFVVKNHG
-356 LYLLNQRQQAFSS
+356 LYLLDEKTGNTKLLQSPAVPIKVYSDFRKNVYVYGRDGIYEYDWKHQTYRLLLPA
-369 WSFSAQNYII
+369 
-379 GSSVSS
+379 
-385 IAPGENG
+385 NG
-392 ETWCT
+392 LSLDYMQ
-397 VQNSGVFCFDASG
+397 VDAAGNIYFTSQGNGLYVWNRKSG
-410 KIIAHPTSP
+410 KMTQYLMDDKRPHKTI
-419 AGTCIIYKDRRGAY
+419 CNN
-433 WISNGSALYSYNPHT
+433 WISEIRLDS
-448 GAYQEKLTFT
+448 
-458 SAGIYCMTD
+458 
-467 DNQGN
+467 
-472 LYISVYSK
+472 
-480 GLYIYNVESGKVT
+480 
-493 VLNMRQRGNKGFLC
+493 RG
-507 NDWVRSMA
+507 W
-515 FDHTGHL
+515 L
-522 WIGTSNGVSCLNTK
+522 WCATANGVSCMDTK
-536 TLSFKDFGWNNIL
+536 TGYFDIILSRPL
-549 KDRQANGICEG
+549 LEG
-560 KNGNMIIGTEEGLY
+560 KSCYSTLELSDGKIAIATEMGLY
-574 LFDRKNNKT
+574 LYDRKKQQT
-583 LALPHAEVLKGK
+583 TPWPHSESISGLRIYSLK
-595 QVCSIIKDHQGDLWI
+595 KDVKGNLWM
-610 STTMGIWQYDQKN
+610 STAQGIWCYDSKAKS
-623 RQFIGHINGN
+623 FFSFEKGN
-633 GLTTREYVLGSSM
+633 GLLTKEYLAGVVGS
-646 HTASD
+646 
-651 LIAFGTSDGITTFY
+651 TSDGVICYGNSEGLTYFQ
-665 PERVKAK
+665 PSEVKDYNEKTSAIY
-672 KMELGDVH
+672 LSGV
-680 LTNFII
+680 LL
-686 DGKPINCLTDEFTI
+686 DGKMAPFIGDNLSVPSDFKSI
-700 PYEENSFTLEF
+700 VLSFSQLDYQ
-711 SLLNYRNTDNISF
+711 SVGNIVF
-724 QYRINEGKWNS
+724 QYRINGGKWI
-735 TNEGSNAVSFNKL
+735 SNAAGDNSFNFTGL
-748 KPGSYTLEVRAMSN
+748 SYGHYRIEVRTYCN
-762 GNFSKKST
+762 GKYSTYKKV
-770 IIHIKV
+770 INLDV
-776 CDPWYASTW
+776 LAPWFLTVW
-785 AFLLYFLTA
+785 AKLLYLFLILGLTA
-794 AGIILYIIYRYERH
+794 AAIIVYL
-808 RKEDLEETKMQF
+808 RKKKRDLEEAKMQF

-1060 KQQRGAASRNSK
+1060 KQQRSGASRNCK

-1078 DIEICRYLKSELSDW
+1078 DIEICRYIKTELSDW

-1101 GKEAL
+1101 GKDAL

-1190 RRLKGKFSGALKQ
+1190 RRLKGKFTGALKQ
-1203 DDKVEKIEVKGYDEE
+1203 DDKVEKVEVKGYDEE

>member
-1 MFLPLFFVTFAAI
+1 MKRFMLFSIFCFVQ
-14 ITYLNK
+14 
-20 KRTKNMKH
+20 M
-28 IRHYLTAL
+28 LTCFSYAN
-36 FAIALSLMVWA
+36 
-47 DSGELFTSGKLS
+47 SGRLYTSNDMS
-59 SSLINCIVQD
+59 SSLIRCIIQD
-69 KYGYIWVGTEYGL
+69 KYGFIWVGTNFGL
-82 SKFDGYR
+82 NRFDGYK
-89 FTNYLHNEED
+89 FCTYLCNPAD
-99 TTSITDNIIS
+99 TTTIQDNDIVKLYPYSKEFLFVATNRGLYKYSYLTNSFQHIVLEKKDEKIRIS
-109 DLLVDKKGNLWIGCA
+109 SLIEDGKHNLLI
-124 KGLMR
+124 
-129 YNYETNNFSRLQ
+129 
-141 FPDGR
+141 
-146 KPRIYSMVESH
+146 
-157 RGDILLGTAGYG
+157 GTAGYG
-169 LYSVKNN
+169 AYRLDMTTGKVTRLSRKSANSV
-176 GIEKTANNR
+176 
-185 FTIKWER
+185 
-192 AYAKRDSDVFFTH
+192 DDFFAMLFFDD
-205 IYEDKHHYLWQ
+205 EGYLWQ
-216 SSHLS
+216 ANHTKVL
-221 TFTRFIEKQGK
+221 RKYKYNGK
-232 VQRKDFKSPYGAPV
+232 SIKLVSVYEPKGLFSVCKLYAADKKGFFV
-246 AFIQHR
+246 AH
-252 PQAMLIVCM
+252 VG
-261 YGIIYYDYRTGRIA
+261 GIMRYDYASHRFSRYDFDFSAHQG
-275 DAGYDLGTF
+275 AGYISAVTLDKYGNLWLGTSGDGTF
-284 KNHVTINNAT
+284 KIPHGSRKAYRVELNNQSFI
-294 FDHEG
+294 FDNAHISDLLIDRDG
-299 NLYISTSEHGALII
+299 NQWY
-313 KKGSNKVEQLE
+313 
-324 NSNSNF
+324 
-330 NLSTAFVNDI
+330 
-340 IEDKDNNLWI
+340 
-350 GCYKKG
+350 GCYMKGLFLSNNDKNVFHPVSLDELGAGMETISSVVGVADGLMLFVVKNHG
-356 LYLLNQRQQAFSS
+356 LYLLDEKTGNTKLLQ
-369 WSFSAQNYII
+369 
-379 GSSVSS
+379 
-385 IAPGENG
+385 
-392 ETWCT
+392 
-397 VQNSGVFCFDASG
+397 
-410 KIIAHPTSP
+410 SP
-419 AGTCIIYKDRRGAY
+419 AGPIKVYSDFRKNVYVYGRDGIYEYDWKHQTYRLLLPANGLSLDYMQVDAAGNIYFTSQGNGLYVWNRKSGKMTQYLMDDKRPHKTICNN
-433 WISNGSALYSYNPHT
+433 WISEIRLDS
-448 GAYQEKLTFT
+448 
-458 SAGIYCMTD
+458 
-467 DNQGN
+467 
-472 LYISVYSK
+472 
-480 GLYIYNVESGKVT
+480 
-493 VLNMRQRGNKGFLC
+493 RG
-507 NDWVRSMA
+507 W
-515 FDHTGHL
+515 L
-522 WIGTSNGVSCLNTK
+522 WCATANGVSCMDTK
-536 TLSFKDFGWNNIL
+536 TGYFDIILSRPL
-549 KDRQANGICEG
+549 LEG
-560 KNGNMIIGTEEGLY
+560 KSCYSTLELSDGKIAIATEMGLY
-574 LFDRKNNKT
+574 LYDRKKQQT
-583 LALPHAEVLKGK
+583 TPWPHSESISGLRIYSLK
-595 QVCSIIKDHQGDLWI
+595 KDVKGNLWM
-610 STTMGIWQYDQKN
+610 STAQGIWCYDSKAKS
-623 RQFIGHINGN
+623 FFSFEKGN
-633 GLTTREYVLGSSM
+633 GLLTKEYLAGVVGS
-646 HTASD
+646 
-651 LIAFGTSDGITTFY
+651 TSDGVICYGNSEGLTYFR
-665 PERVKAK
+665 PSQVKDYNEKTSAIY
-672 KMELGDVH
+672 LSGV
-680 LTNFII
+680 LL
-686 DGKPINCLTDEFTI
+686 DGKMAPFIGDNLSVPSDFKSI
-700 PYEENSFTLEF
+700 VLSFSQLDYQ
-711 SLLNYRNTDNISF
+711 SVGNIVF
-724 QYRINEGKWNS
+724 QYRINGGKWI
-735 TNEGSNAVSFNKL
+735 SNAAGDNSFNFTGL
-748 KPGSYTLEVRAMSN
+748 SYGHYRIEVRTYCN
-762 GNFSKKST
+762 GKYSTYKKV
-770 IIHIKV
+770 INLDV
-776 CDPWYASTW
+776 LAPWFLTVW
-785 AFLLYFLTA
+785 AKLLYLFLILGLTA
-794 AGIILYIIYRYERH
+794 AAIIVFL
-808 RKEDLEETKMQF
+808 RKKKRDMEEAKMQF

-1190 RRLKGKFSGALKQ
+1190 RRLKGKFTGALKQ

>member
-1 MFLPLFFVTFAAI
+1 MKRFLLFSIICFVQ
-14 ITYLNK
+14 
-20 KRTKNMKH
+20 M
-28 IRHYLTAL
+28 LTCFSHAVTGRL
-36 FAIALSLMVWA
+36 Y
-47 DSGELFTSGKLS
+47 TSNDLS
-59 SSLINCIVQD
+59 SSLIRCIIQD
-69 KYGYIWVGTEYGL
+69 KYGFVWVGTNYGL
-82 SKFDGYR
+82 NRFDGYK
-89 FTNYLHNEED
+89 FSTYLCNPAD
-99 TTSITDNIIS
+99 TTTIQDNDIVKLYPYSKEFLFVATNRGLYKYSYLTNSFQHIVLEKHDEKIRIS
-109 DLLVDKKGNLWIGCA
+109 SLIEDRMHNLLI
-124 KGLMR
+124 
-129 YNYETNNFSRLQ
+129 
-141 FPDGR
+141 
-146 KPRIYSMVESH
+146 
-157 RGDILLGTAGYG
+157 GTAGYG
-169 LYSVKNN
+169 AYRLDMTTGKVTRLSRKAANSV
-176 GIEKTANNR
+176 
-185 FTIKWER
+185 
-192 AYAKRDSDVFFTH
+192 DDFFSMLFF
-205 IYEDKHHYLWQ
+205 DDAGYLWQ
-216 SSHLS
+216 ANH
-221 TFTRFIEKQGK
+221 TK
-232 VQRKDFKSPYGAPV
+232 VLRKYKYDGRSIRLVSVYEPKDLFGIRKLYATDKKGFFV
-246 AFIQHR
+246 AHTG
-252 PQAMLIVCM
+252 
-261 YGIIYYDYRTGRIA
+261 GIMRYDYASDRFSRYDFDFSAHQG
-275 DAGYDLGTF
+275 AGYISAATLDKYGNLWLGTSGDGTF
-284 KNHVTINNAT
+284 KIPHGSRKAYRVELNNQSFV
-294 FDHEG
+294 FDNAHISDLLIDRDG
-299 NLYISTSEHGALII
+299 NQWY
-313 KKGSNKVEQLE
+313 
-324 NSNSNF
+324 
-330 NLSTAFVNDI
+330 
-340 IEDKDNNLWI
+340 
-350 GCYKKG
+350 GCYMKGLFLSNNDKNVFHSVTLDELGAGMETISSVVGVADGLMLFVVKNHG
-356 LYLLNQRQQAFSS
+356 LYLLDEKTGNTRKLQCPAGLIKVYSDIRKKV
-369 WSFSAQNYII
+369 YVY
-379 GSSVSS
+379 GSEG
-385 IAPGENG
+385 IYEYDWKHQTYQLLLP
-392 ETWCT
+392 
-397 VQNSGVFCFDASG
+397 ASG
-410 KIIAHPTSP
+410 LSLDGMQVDAAGNMYLTSQ
-419 AGTCIIYKDRRGAY
+419 GNGLYVWNRKSGKMTQYLMDDRRPHKTICNN
-433 WISNGSALYSYNPHT
+433 WIADIRLDS
-448 GAYQEKLTFT
+448 
-458 SAGIYCMTD
+458 
-467 DNQGN
+467 
-472 LYISVYSK
+472 
-480 GLYIYNVESGKVT
+480 
-493 VLNMRQRGNKGFLC
+493 RG
-507 NDWVRSMA
+507 R
-515 FDHTGHL
+515 L
-522 WIGTSNGVSCLNTK
+522 WCATTNGVSCMDTK
-536 TLSFKDFGWNNIL
+536 TGYFDIILSRPL
-549 KDRQANGICEG
+549 LEG
-560 KNGNMIIGTEEGLY
+560 KTCYSTLELSDSKIAIATEMGLY
-574 LFDRKNNKT
+574 LYDAKKQQT
-583 LALPHAEVLKGK
+583 TPWPHSESISGLRIYSLEKDAKGN
-595 QVCSIIKDHQGDLWI
+595 LWM
-610 STTMGIWQYDQKN
+610 STAQGIWCYDSKAKS
-623 RQFIGHINGN
+623 FFSFEKGN
-633 GLTTREYVLGSSM
+633 GLLTKEYQSGVFGSTPDGVICYGNSEGLTYFRPSQVKDYNEKMSAIYLSGVL
-646 HTASD
+646 
-651 LIAFGTSDGITTFY
+651 L
-665 PERVKAK
+665 
-672 KMELGDVH
+672 
-680 LTNFII
+680 
-686 DGKPINCLTDEFTI
+686 DGKMAPFIGDNLSVPSDFKSI
-700 PYEENSFTLEF
+700 VLSF
-711 SLLNYRNTDNISF
+711 SLLDYQSVGNIVF
-724 QYRINEGKWNS
+724 QYRINGGKWI
-735 TNEGSNAVSFNKL
+735 SNAAGDNNFNFTGL
-748 KPGSYTLEVRAMSN
+748 SYGHYRIEVRTYCN
-762 GNFSKKST
+762 GKYST
-770 IIHIKV
+770 HNKV
-776 CDPWYASTW
+776 INLDVLAPWYLTVW
-785 AFLLYFLTA
+785 AKLIFLFMILGFTA
-794 AGIILYIIYRYERH
+794 AVIIVFL
-808 RKEDLEETKMQF
+808 RKKKRDLEEAKMQF

-845 LGNAEEYQA
+845 LGNAEEYHE

-912 INIRLEMPETPVNAW
+912 IHIKLEMPETPVNAW

-979 DDAKTLFERFY
+979 DDAKNLFERFY

-1060 KQQRGAASRNSK
+1060 KPQRGAASRNCK

-1078 DIEICRYLKSELSDW
+1078 DIEICRYIKSELSDW

-1106 KQLLSGDFD
+1106 NQLLSGDFD

-1179 HLTIDNLIDNV
+1179 HLTIDNLIDNI
-1190 RRLKGKFSGALKQ
+1190 RRLKGKFTGALKQ
-1203 DDKVEKIEVKGYDEE
+1203 DDKVEKVEVKGYDEE

-1268 RNIRLNEAARLIREH
+1268 RNIRLNEAARLIRER

-1311 MSPTEYAAKYTE
+1311 MSPSEYAAKYTE

>member
-1 MFLPLFFVTFAAI
+1 M
-14 ITYLNK
+14 
-20 KRTKNMKH
+20 
-28 IRHYLTAL
+28 
-36 FAIALSLMVWA
+36 
-47 DSGELFTSGKLS
+47 
-59 SSLINCIVQD
+59 
-69 KYGYIWVGTEYGL
+69 
-82 SKFDGYR
+82 
-89 FTNYLHNEED
+89 
-99 TTSITDNIIS
+99 
-109 DLLVDKKGNLWIGCA
+109 
-124 KGLMR
+124 
-129 YNYETNNFSRLQ
+129 
-141 FPDGR
+141 
-146 KPRIYSMVESH
+146 
-157 RGDILLGTAGYG
+157 
-169 LYSVKNN
+169 
-176 GIEKTANNR
+176 
-185 FTIKWER
+185 
-192 AYAKRDSDVFFTH
+192 
-205 IYEDKHHYLWQ
+205 
-216 SSHLS
+216 
-221 TFTRFIEKQGK
+221 
-232 VQRKDFKSPYGAPV
+232 
-246 AFIQHR
+246 
-252 PQAMLIVCM
+252 
-261 YGIIYYDYRTGRIA
+261 
-275 DAGYDLGTF
+275 
-284 KNHVTINNAT
+284 
-294 FDHEG
+294 
-299 NLYISTSEHGALII
+299 
-313 KKGSNKVEQLE
+313 
-324 NSNSNF
+324 
-330 NLSTAFVNDI
+330 
-340 IEDKDNNLWI
+340 
-350 GCYKKG
+350 
-356 LYLLNQRQQAFSS
+356 YLLNEKTGNTKLLQSPTGLVKVYSDFRKNVYVYGRDGIYEYDWKHQTYRLLLPA
-369 WSFSAQNYII
+369 
-379 GSSVSS
+379 
-385 IAPGENG
+385 NG
-392 ETWCT
+392 LSLDGMQ
-397 VQNSGVFCFDASG
+397 VDAAGNIYFTSQGNGLYVWNRKSG
-410 KIIAHPTSP
+410 KMTQYLMDDKRPHKTICNNWIADIRLDS
-419 AGTCIIYKDRRGAY
+419 RG
-433 WISNGSALYSYNPHT
+433 W
-448 GAYQEKLTFT
+448 
-458 SAGIYCMTD
+458 
-467 DNQGN
+467 
-472 LYISVYSK
+472 
-480 GLYIYNVESGKVT
+480 
-493 VLNMRQRGNKGFLC
+493 
-507 NDWVRSMA
+507 
-515 FDHTGHL
+515 L
-522 WIGTSNGVSCLNTK
+522 WCATSNGVSCMDTK
-536 TLSFKDFGWNNIL
+536 TGYFDIILSRPL
-549 KDRQANGICEG
+549 LEG
-560 KNGNMIIGTEEGLY
+560 KSCYSTLELLDGKIAIATEMGLY
-574 LFDRKNNKT
+574 LYDRKKQQT
-583 LALPHAEVLKGK
+583 TPWPHSESISGLRIYSLK
-595 QVCSIIKDHQGDLWI
+595 KDVKGNLWM
-610 STTMGIWQYDQKN
+610 STAQGIWCYDSKAKS
-623 RQFIGHINGN
+623 FFSFEKGN
-633 GLTTREYVLGSSM
+633 GLLTKEYLAGVVGS
-646 HTASD
+646 
-651 LIAFGTSDGITTFY
+651 TSDGVICYGNSEGLTYFR
-665 PERVKAK
+665 PSQVKDYDEKTSAIY
-672 KMELGDVH
+672 LSGV
-680 LTNFII
+680 LL
-686 DGKPINCLTDEFTI
+686 DGKMAPFIGDNLSVPSDFKSI
-700 PYEENSFTLEF
+700 VLSFSQLDYQ
-711 SLLNYRNTDNISF
+711 SVGNIVF
-724 QYRINEGKWNS
+724 QYRINGGRWI
-735 TNEGSNAVSFNKL
+735 SNAAGENSFNFTGL
-748 KPGSYTLEVRAMSN
+748 SYGHYRIEVRTYCN
-762 GNFSKKST
+762 GKYSTYKKV
-770 IIHIKV
+770 INLDV
-776 CDPWYASTW
+776 LAPWYLTVW
-785 AFLLYFLTA
+785 AKLIYLSLVLGFMA
-794 AGIILYIIYRYERH
+794 AVIFIYL
-808 RKEDLEETKMQF
+808 RKKKRDLEEAKMQF

-960 QDKKVLLYVIDSGK
+960 QDKKVLLYVIDSGR

-1043 EHLKD
+1043 EHLK
-1048 SQINS
+1048 SNQIYS
-1053 DYVVNGK
+1053 DYVDTGM
-1060 KQQRGAASRNSK
+1060 KQQRSAASRNCK

-1078 DIEICRYLKSELSDW
+1078 DIEICRYIKSELSDW

-1106 KQLLSGDFD
+1106 KQLLADDFD

-1190 RRLKGKFSGALKQ
+1190 RRLKGKFTGALKQ
-1203 DDKVEKIEVKGYDEE
+1203 DDKVEKVEVKGYDEE

-1268 RNIRLNEAARLIREH
+1268 RNIRLNEAARLIRER

>member
-1 MFLPLFFVTFAAI
+1 MKRFILFSFICFVQ
-14 ITYLNK
+14 
-20 KRTKNMKH
+20 M
-28 IRHYLTAL
+28 LTCFSHAVTGRL
-36 FAIALSLMVWA
+36 Y
-47 DSGELFTSGKLS
+47 TSNDMS
-59 SSLINCIVQD
+59 SSLIRCIIQD
-69 KYGYIWVGTEYGL
+69 KYGFIWVGTNYGL
-82 SKFDGYR
+82 NRFDGYK
-89 FTNYLHNEED
+89 FSTYLCNPAD
-99 TTSITDNIIS
+99 TTTIQDNDIVKLYPYSKEFLFVATNRGLYKYSYLTNSFQHIVLEKNDEKIRVS
-109 DLLVDKKGNLWIGCA
+109 SLIEDRKHNLLI
-124 KGLMR
+124 
-129 YNYETNNFSRLQ
+129 
-141 FPDGR
+141 
-146 KPRIYSMVESH
+146 
-157 RGDILLGTAGYG
+157 GTAGYG
-169 LYSVKNN
+169 AYRLDMTTGKVTRLSRKSANSV
-176 GIEKTANNR
+176 
-185 FTIKWER
+185 
-192 AYAKRDSDVFFTH
+192 DDFFAMLFFDD
-205 IYEDKHHYLWQ
+205 EGYLWQ
-216 SSHLS
+216 ANHTKVL
-221 TFTRFIEKQGK
+221 RKYKYDGK
-232 VQRKDFKSPYGAPV
+232 SIRLVSVYEPKGLFS
-246 AFIQHR
+246 
-252 PQAMLIVCM
+252 VCKL
-261 YGIIYYDYRTGRIA
+261 YAADKKGFFVVHVGGIMRYDYASHRFSRYDFDFSAHQG
-275 DAGYDLGTF
+275 AGYISAATLDKYGNLWLGTSGDGTF
-284 KNHVTINNAT
+284 KIPHGSRKAYRVELNNQSFI
-294 FDHEG
+294 FDNAHISDLLIDRDG
-299 NLYISTSEHGALII
+299 NQWY
-313 KKGSNKVEQLE
+313 
-324 NSNSNF
+324 
-330 NLSTAFVNDI
+330 
-340 IEDKDNNLWI
+340 
-350 GCYKKG
+350 GCYMKGLFLSNNDKNVFHPVSLDELGAGMETISSVVGVADGLMLFVVKNHG
-356 LYLLNQRQQAFSS
+356 LYLLDEKTGNTKLLQ
-369 WSFSAQNYII
+369 
-379 GSSVSS
+379 
-385 IAPGENG
+385 
-392 ETWCT
+392 
-397 VQNSGVFCFDASG
+397 
-410 KIIAHPTSP
+410 SP
-419 AGTCIIYKDRRGAY
+419 AGLVKVYSDFRKNVYVYGRDGIYEYDWKHQTYRLLLPA
-433 WISNGSALYSYNPHT
+433 NGLSLDGMQVDAAGNIY
-448 GAYQEKLTFT
+448 FT
-458 SAGIYCMTD
+458 S
-467 DNQGN
+467 QGN
-472 LYISVYSK
+472 
-480 GLYIYNVESGKVT
+480 GLYVWNRKSGKMT
-493 VLNMRQRGNKGFLC
+493 QYLMDDKRPHKTICNNWTSEIRLDSRG
-507 NDWVRSMA
+507 W
-515 FDHTGHL
+515 L
-522 WIGTSNGVSCLNTK
+522 WCATANGVSCMDTK
-536 TLSFKDFGWNNIL
+536 TGYFDIILSRPL
-549 KDRQANGICEG
+549 LEG
-560 KNGNMIIGTEEGLY
+560 KTCYSTLELSDGKIAIATEMGLY
-574 LFDRKNNKT
+574 LYDRKKQQT
-583 LALPHAEVLKGK
+583 TPWPHSESISGLRIYSLK
-595 QVCSIIKDHQGDLWI
+595 KDVKGNLWM
-610 STTMGIWQYDQKN
+610 STAQGIWCYDSKAKS
-623 RQFIGHINGN
+623 FFSFEKGN
-633 GLTTREYVLGSSM
+633 GLLTKEYLAGVVG
-646 HTASD
+646 
-651 LIAFGTSDGITTFY
+651 FTSDGVICY
-665 PERVKAK
+665 GNSE
-672 KMELGDVH
+672 G
-680 LTNFII
+680 LTYFRPSQVNDYDEKTSAIYLSGVLL
-686 DGKPINCLTDEFTI
+686 DGKMAPFIGDNLSVPSDFKSI
-700 PYEENSFTLEF
+700 VLSFSQLDYQ
-711 SLLNYRNTDNISF
+711 SVGNIVF
-724 QYRINEGKWNS
+724 QYRINGGRWI
-735 TNEGSNAVSFNKL
+735 SNAAGENSFNFTGL
-748 KPGSYTLEVRAMSN
+748 SYGHYRIEVRTYCN
-762 GNFSKKST
+762 GKYSTYKKVINLDVLAS
-770 IIHIKV
+770 
-776 CDPWYASTW
+776 WYLTVW
-785 AFLLYFLTA
+785 AKLIYLSQVLGFMA
-794 AGIILYIIYRYERH
+794 AVIFIYL
-808 RKEDLEETKMQF
+808 RKKKRDLEEAKMQF

-835 MEPLKKLKER
+835 MEPLKKLKEK

-1043 EHLKD
+1043 EHLKNN
-1048 SQINS
+1048 QIYS
-1053 DYVVNGK
+1053 DNVNTGM

-1078 DIEICRYLKSELSDW
+1078 DIEICRYIKSELSDW

-1106 KQLLSGDFD
+1106 KQLLTDDFD

-1190 RRLKGKFSGALKQ
+1190 RRLKGKFTGALKQ

-1268 RNIRLNEAARLIREH
+1268 RNIRLNEAARLIRER

-1311 MSPTEYAAKYTE
+1311 MSPSEYAAKYTE

>member
-1 MFLPLFFVTFAAI
+1 MKRFILFSIFCFVQ
-14 ITYLNK
+14 
-20 KRTKNMKH
+20 M
-28 IRHYLTAL
+28 LTCFSYAN
-36 FAIALSLMVWA
+36 
-47 DSGELFTSGKLS
+47 SGRLYTSNDLS
-59 SSLINCIVQD
+59 SSLIRCIIQD
-69 KYGYIWVGTEYGL
+69 KYGFIWVGTNYGL
-82 SKFDGYR
+82 NRFDGYK
-89 FTNYLHNEED
+89 FSTYLCNPAD
-99 TTSITDNIIS
+99 TTTIQDNDIVKLYPYSKEFLFVATNRGLYKYSYLTNSFQHIVLEKKDEKIRVSSLIEDGKHNLLIGTSGYGAYRLDMTTGKVTRLSRKSANSVDDFFAMLFFDAEGYLWQANHTKVLRKYKYNGKSIKLVSVYEPKDLFGISKLYATDKKGFFVAHAGGIMRYDYASHSFSRYDFDFSAHQGAGYISAVTLDKYGNLWLGTSGDGTFKIPHGSRKAYRVELNNQSFIFDNAHIS
-109 DLLVDKKGNLWIGCA
+109 DLLIDRDGNQWYGCYMKGLFLSNNDKNVFHPVSLDELGAGMETISSVVGVADGLMLFVVKNHGLYLLDEKTGNTKLLQSPAGPIKVYSDFRKKVYVYGRDGIYEYDWMHQTYRLLLPSNGLSLDDMRVDAAGNIYFTSQGNGLYVWNRKSGKMTQYLMDDKRPHKTVCNNWISEIRLDSRGWLWCATANGVSCMDTKTGYFDIILSRPLLEGKSCYSTLELSDGKIAIATEMGLYLYDRKKQQTTPWPHSESISGLRIYSLKKDVKGNLWMSTAQGIWCYDSKA
-124 KGLMR
+124 KSFFSFEKGNGLLTKEYLAGVVGSTSDGVICYGNSEGLTYFQPSEVKD
-129 YNYETNNFSRLQ
+129 YN
-141 FPDGR
+141 
-146 KPRIYSMVESH
+146 
-157 RGDILLGTAGYG
+157 
-169 LYSVKNN
+169 
-176 GIEKTANNR
+176 EKTSA
-185 FTIKWER
+185 
-192 AYAKRDSDVFFTH
+192 
-205 IYEDKHHYLWQ
+205 IY
-216 SSHLS
+216 LS
-221 TFTRFIEKQGK
+221 GVLLDGKMAPFIGDNLS
-232 VQRKDFKSPYGAPV
+232 VPSDFKS
-246 AFIQHR
+246 
-252 PQAMLIVCM
+252 IV
-261 YGIIYYDYRTGRIA
+261 
-275 DAGYDLGTF
+275 
-284 KNHVTINNAT
+284 
-294 FDHEG
+294 
-299 NLYISTSEHGALII
+299 
-313 KKGSNKVEQLE
+313 
-324 NSNSNF
+324 
-330 NLSTAFVNDI
+330 LS
-340 IEDKDNNLWI
+340 
-350 GCYKKG
+350 
-356 LYLLNQRQQAFSS
+356 
-369 WSFSAQNYII
+369 
-379 GSSVSS
+379 
-385 IAPGENG
+385 
-392 ETWCT
+392 
-397 VQNSGVFCFDASG
+397 
-410 KIIAHPTSP
+410 
-419 AGTCIIYKDRRGAY
+419 
-433 WISNGSALYSYNPHT
+433 
-448 GAYQEKLTFT
+448 
-458 SAGIYCMTD
+458 
-467 DNQGN
+467 
-472 LYISVYSK
+472 
-480 GLYIYNVESGKVT
+480 
-493 VLNMRQRGNKGFLC
+493 
-507 NDWVRSMA
+507 
-515 FDHTGHL
+515 
-522 WIGTSNGVSCLNTK
+522 
-536 TLSFKDFGWNNIL
+536 
-549 KDRQANGICEG
+549 
-560 KNGNMIIGTEEGLY
+560 
-574 LFDRKNNKT
+574 
-583 LALPHAEVLKGK
+583 
-595 QVCSIIKDHQGDLWI
+595 
-610 STTMGIWQYDQKN
+610 
-623 RQFIGHINGN
+623 
-633 GLTTREYVLGSSM
+633 
-646 HTASD
+646 
-651 LIAFGTSDGITTFY
+651 
-665 PERVKAK
+665 
-672 KMELGDVH
+672 
-680 LTNFII
+680 
-686 DGKPINCLTDEFTI
+686 
-700 PYEENSFTLEF
+700 F
-711 SLLNYRNTDNISF
+711 SLLDYQSVGNIVF
-724 QYRINEGKWNS
+724 QYRINGGKWI
-735 TNEGSNAVSFNKL
+735 SNAAGDNSFNFTGL
-748 KPGSYTLEVRAMSN
+748 SYGHYRIEVRTYCN
-762 GNFSKKST
+762 GKYSTYKKV
-770 IIHIKV
+770 INLDV
-776 CDPWYASTW
+776 LAPWFLTVW
-785 AFLLYFLTA
+785 AKLLYLFLILGFTA
-794 AGIILYIIYRYERH
+794 AAIIVYL
-808 RKEDLEETKMQF
+808 RKKKRDMEEAKMQF

-1203 DDKVEKIEVKGYDEE
+1203 DDKVEKVEVKGYDEE

>member
-1 MFLPLFFVTFAAI
+1 MKRFMLFSIFCFVQ
-14 ITYLNK
+14 
-20 KRTKNMKH
+20 M
-28 IRHYLTAL
+28 LTCFSYAN
-36 FAIALSLMVWA
+36 
-47 DSGELFTSGKLS
+47 SGRLYTSNDLS
-59 SSLINCIVQD
+59 SSLIRCIIQD
-69 KYGYIWVGTEYGL
+69 KYGFIWVGTNYGL
-82 SKFDGYR
+82 NRFDGYK
-89 FTNYLHNEED
+89 FSTYLCNPAD
-99 TTSITDNIIS
+99 TTTIQDNDIVKLYPYSKEFLFVATNRGLYKYSYLTNSFQHIVLEKKDEKIRVS
-109 DLLVDKKGNLWIGCA
+109 SLIEDGKHNLLI
-124 KGLMR
+124 
-129 YNYETNNFSRLQ
+129 
-141 FPDGR
+141 
-146 KPRIYSMVESH
+146 
-157 RGDILLGTAGYG
+157 GTAGYG
-169 LYSVKNN
+169 AYRLDMTTGKVTRLSRKSANSV
-176 GIEKTANNR
+176 
-185 FTIKWER
+185 
-192 AYAKRDSDVFFTH
+192 DDFFAMLFFDD
-205 IYEDKHHYLWQ
+205 EGYLWQ
-216 SSHLS
+216 ANHTKVL
-221 TFTRFIEKQGK
+221 RKYKYNGK
-232 VQRKDFKSPYGAPV
+232 SIKLVSVYEPKDLFSVCKLYAADKKGFFV
-246 AFIQHR
+246 AH
-252 PQAMLIVCM
+252 VG
-261 YGIIYYDYRTGRIA
+261 GIMRYDYASHSFSRYDFDFSAHQG
-275 DAGYDLGTF
+275 AGYISAVTLDKYGNLWLGTSGDGTF
-284 KNHVTINNAT
+284 KIPHGSRKAYRVELNNQSFI
-294 FDHEG
+294 FDNAHISDLLIDRDG
-299 NLYISTSEHGALII
+299 NQWY
-313 KKGSNKVEQLE
+313 
-324 NSNSNF
+324 
-330 NLSTAFVNDI
+330 
-340 IEDKDNNLWI
+340 
-350 GCYKKG
+350 GCYMKGLFLSNNDKNVFHPVSLDELGAGMETISSVVGVADGLMLFVVKNHG
-356 LYLLNQRQQAFSS
+356 LYLLDEKTGNTKLLQ
-369 WSFSAQNYII
+369 
-379 GSSVSS
+379 
-385 IAPGENG
+385 
-392 ETWCT
+392 
-397 VQNSGVFCFDASG
+397 
-410 KIIAHPTSP
+410 SP
-419 AGTCIIYKDRRGAY
+419 AGPIKVYSDFRKKVYVYGRDGIYEYDWMHQTYRLLLPSNGLSLDDMQVDAAGNIYFTSQGNGLYVWDRKSGKMTQYLMDDKRPHKTICNN
-433 WISNGSALYSYNPHT
+433 WISEIRLDS
-448 GAYQEKLTFT
+448 
-458 SAGIYCMTD
+458 
-467 DNQGN
+467 
-472 LYISVYSK
+472 
-480 GLYIYNVESGKVT
+480 
-493 VLNMRQRGNKGFLC
+493 RG
-507 NDWVRSMA
+507 W
-515 FDHTGHL
+515 L
-522 WIGTSNGVSCLNTK
+522 WCATANGVSCMDTK
-536 TLSFKDFGWNNIL
+536 NGYFDIILSRPL
-549 KDRQANGICEG
+549 LEG
-560 KNGNMIIGTEEGLY
+560 KSCYSTLELSDGKIAIATEMGLY
-574 LFDRKNNKT
+574 LYDRKKQQT
-583 LALPHAEVLKGK
+583 TPWSHSESISGLRIYSLK
-595 QVCSIIKDHQGDLWI
+595 KDVKGNLWM
-610 STTMGIWQYDQKN
+610 STAQGIWCYDSKAKS
-623 RQFIGHINGN
+623 FFSFEKGN
-633 GLTTREYVLGSSM
+633 GLLTKEYLAGVVGS
-646 HTASD
+646 
-651 LIAFGTSDGITTFY
+651 TSDGVICYGNSEGLTYFR
-665 PERVKAK
+665 PSQVKDYNEKTSAIY
-672 KMELGDVH
+672 LSGV
-680 LTNFII
+680 LL
-686 DGKPINCLTDEFTI
+686 DGKMAPFIGDNLSVPSDFKSI
-700 PYEENSFTLEF
+700 VLSFSQLDYQ
-711 SLLNYRNTDNISF
+711 SVGNIVF
-724 QYRINEGKWNS
+724 QYRINGGKWI
-735 TNEGSNAVSFNKL
+735 SNAAGDNSFNFTGL
-748 KPGSYTLEVRAMSN
+748 SYGHYRIEVRTYCN
-762 GNFSKKST
+762 GKYSTYKKVINLDVLT
-770 IIHIKV
+770 
-776 CDPWYASTW
+776 PWFLTVW
-785 AFLLYFLTA
+785 AKLLYLFLILGLTA
-794 AGIILYIIYRYERH
+794 AAIIVFL
-808 RKEDLEETKMQF
+808 RKKKRDMEEAKMQF

-854 DIDTIDRNAQRLL
+854 DIDTIDRNTQRLL

-1019 DVTARNREDGT
+1019 DVTARNREDGK

-1078 DIEICRYLKSELSDW
+1078 DIEICRYIKTELSDW

-1268 RNIRLNEAARLIREH
+1268 RNIRLNEAARLIRER

>member
-1 MFLPLFFVTFAAI
+1 MIQDNDIVKLYPYSKEFLFVATNRGL
-14 ITYLNK
+14 YK
-20 KRTKNMKH
+20 YS
-28 IRHYLTAL
+28 YLTNCFQHIVL
-36 FAIALSLMVWA
+36 EKKDEKIRV
-47 DSGELFTSGKLS
+47 
-59 SSLINCIVQD
+59 SSLI
-69 KYGYIWVGTEYGL
+69 E
-82 SKFDGYR
+82 DGK
-89 FTNYLHNEED
+89 HN
-99 TTSITDNIIS
+99 
-109 DLLVDKKGNLWIGCA
+109 LLI
-124 KGLMR
+124 
-129 YNYETNNFSRLQ
+129 
-141 FPDGR
+141 
-146 KPRIYSMVESH
+146 
-157 RGDILLGTAGYG
+157 GTAGYG
-169 LYSVKNN
+169 AYRLDMTTGKVTRLSRKSANSV
-176 GIEKTANNR
+176 
-185 FTIKWER
+185 
-192 AYAKRDSDVFFTH
+192 DDFFAMLFFDD
-205 IYEDKHHYLWQ
+205 EGYLWQ
-216 SSHLS
+216 ANHTKVL
-221 TFTRFIEKQGK
+221 RKYKYNGK
-232 VQRKDFKSPYGAPV
+232 SIKLVSVYEPKDLFGISKLYATDKKGFFV
-246 AFIQHR
+246 AHTG
-252 PQAMLIVCM
+252 
-261 YGIIYYDYRTGRIA
+261 GIMRYDYASHSFSRYDFDFSAHQG
-275 DAGYDLGTF
+275 AGYISAVTLDKYGNLWLGTSGDGTF
-284 KNHVTINNAT
+284 KIPHGSRKAYRVELNNQSFI
-294 FDHEG
+294 FDNAHISDLLIDRDG
-299 NLYISTSEHGALII
+299 NQWY
-313 KKGSNKVEQLE
+313 
-324 NSNSNF
+324 
-330 NLSTAFVNDI
+330 
-340 IEDKDNNLWI
+340 
-350 GCYKKG
+350 GCYMKGLFLSNNDKNVFHPVSLDELGAGMETISSVVGVADGLMLFVVKNHG
-356 LYLLNQRQQAFSS
+356 LYLLD
-369 WSFSAQNYII
+369 
-379 GSSVSS
+379 
-385 IAPGENG
+385 EK
-392 ETWCT
+392 T
-397 VQNSGVFCFDASG
+397 G
-410 KIIAHPTSP
+410 KTKLLQSP
-419 AGTCIIYKDRRGAY
+419 AGPIRVYSDFRKNVYVYGRDGIYEYDWKHQTYRLLLPANGLSLDGMQVDAAGNIYFTSPGNGLYVWNRKSGKMTQYLMDDKRPHKTICNN
-433 WISNGSALYSYNPHT
+433 WISEIRLDS
-448 GAYQEKLTFT
+448 
-458 SAGIYCMTD
+458 
-467 DNQGN
+467 
-472 LYISVYSK
+472 
-480 GLYIYNVESGKVT
+480 
-493 VLNMRQRGNKGFLC
+493 RG
-507 NDWVRSMA
+507 W
-515 FDHTGHL
+515 L
-522 WIGTSNGVSCLNTK
+522 WCATANGVSCMDTK
-536 TLSFKDFGWNNIL
+536 TGYFDIILSRSL
-549 KDRQANGICEG
+549 LEG
-560 KNGNMIIGTEEGLY
+560 KTCYSTLELSDGKIAIATEMGLY
-574 LFDRKNNKT
+574 LYDRKKQQT
-583 LALPHAEVLKGK
+583 TPWPHSESISGLRIYSLK
-595 QVCSIIKDHQGDLWI
+595 KDAKGNLWM
-610 STTMGIWQYDQKN
+610 STAQGIWCYDSKAKS
-623 RQFIGHINGN
+623 FFSFEKGN
-633 GLTTREYVLGSSM
+633 GLLTKEYLAGVVGS
-646 HTASD
+646 
-651 LIAFGTSDGITTFY
+651 TSDGVICYGNSEGLTYFR
-665 PERVKAK
+665 PSQVKDYNEK
-672 KMELGDVH
+672 TSVIYLSGV
-680 LTNFII
+680 LL
-686 DGKPINCLTDEFTI
+686 DGKMAPFIGDNLSVPSDFKSI
-700 PYEENSFTLEF
+700 VLSF
-711 SLLNYRNTDNISF
+711 SLLDYQSVGNIVF
-724 QYRINEGKWNS
+724 QYRINGGKWI
-735 TNEGSNAVSFNKL
+735 SNAAGDNSFNFTGL
-748 KPGSYTLEVRAMSN
+748 SYGHYRIEVRTYCN
-762 GNFSKKST
+762 GKYSTYKKV
-770 IIHIKV
+770 INLDV
-776 CDPWYASTW
+776 LAPWFLTVW
-785 AFLLYFLTA
+785 AKLIYLFLILGLTA
-794 AGIILYIIYRYERH
+794 AAIIVYL
-808 RKEDLEETKMQF
+808 RKKKRDMEEAKMQF

-897 QGLVSLFTYNANLRG
+897 RGLVSLFTYNANLRG

-1060 KQQRGAASRNSK
+1060 KPQRGAASRNSK

-1203 DDKVEKIEVKGYDEE
+1203 DDKVEKVEVKGYDEE

-1268 RNIRLNEAARLIREH
+1268 RNIRLNEAARLIRER

-1311 MSPTEYAAKYTE
+1311 ISPSEYAAKYTE

>member
-1 MFLPLFFVTFAAI
+1 MKRFILFSIFCFVQ
-14 ITYLNK
+14 
-20 KRTKNMKH
+20 M
-28 IRHYLTAL
+28 LTCFSYAN
-36 FAIALSLMVWA
+36 
-47 DSGELFTSGKLS
+47 SGRLYTSNDLS
-59 SSLINCIVQD
+59 SSLIRCIIQD
-69 KYGYIWVGTEYGL
+69 KYGFIWVGTNYGL
-82 SKFDGYR
+82 NRFDGYK
-89 FTNYLHNEED
+89 FSTYLCNPAD
-99 TTSITDNIIS
+99 TTTIQDNDIVKLYPYSKEFLFVATNRGLYKYSYLTNSFQHIVLEKKDEKIRVSSLIEDGKHNLLIGTSGYGAYRLDMTTGKVTRLSRKSANSVDDFFAMLFFDDEGYLWQANHTKVLRKYKYNGKSIKLVSVYEPKDLFGISKLYATDKKGFFVAHAGGIMRYDYASHSFSRYDFDFSAHQGAGYISAVTLDKYGNLWLGTSGDGTFKIPHGSRKAYRVELNNQSFIFDNAHIS
-109 DLLVDKKGNLWIGCA
+109 DLLIDRDGNQWYGCYMKGLFLSNNDKNVFHPVSLDELGAGMETISSVVGVADGLMLFVVKNHGLYLLDEKTGNTKLLQSPAGPIKVYSDFRKKVYVYGRDGIYEYDWMHQTYRLLLPSNGLSLDDMRVDAAGNIYFTSQGNGLYVWNRKSGKMTQYLMDDKRPHKTICNNWISEIRLDSRGWLWCATANGVSCMDTKTGYFDIILSRPLLEGKSCYSTLELSDGKIAIATEMGLYLYDRKKQQTTPWPHSESISGLRIYSLKKDVKGNLWMSTAQGIWCYDSKA
-124 KGLMR
+124 KSFFSFEKGNGLLTKEYLAGVVGSTSDGVICYGNSEGLTYFR
-129 YNYETNNFSRLQ
+129 PSQVKDYN
-141 FPDGR
+141 
-146 KPRIYSMVESH
+146 
-157 RGDILLGTAGYG
+157 
-169 LYSVKNN
+169 
-176 GIEKTANNR
+176 EKTSA
-185 FTIKWER
+185 
-192 AYAKRDSDVFFTH
+192 
-205 IYEDKHHYLWQ
+205 IY
-216 SSHLS
+216 LS
-221 TFTRFIEKQGK
+221 GVLLDGKMAPFIGDNLS
-232 VQRKDFKSPYGAPV
+232 VPSDFKS
-246 AFIQHR
+246 
-252 PQAMLIVCM
+252 IV
-261 YGIIYYDYRTGRIA
+261 
-275 DAGYDLGTF
+275 L
-284 KNHVTINNAT
+284 
-294 FDHEG
+294 
-299 NLYISTSEHGALII
+299 
-313 KKGSNKVEQLE
+313 
-324 NSNSNF
+324 
-330 NLSTAFVNDI
+330 
-340 IEDKDNNLWI
+340 
-350 GCYKKG
+350 
-356 LYLLNQRQQAFSS
+356 
-369 WSFSAQNYII
+369 SFSQLDYQ
-379 GSSVSS
+379 SV
-385 IAPGENG
+385 
-392 ETWCT
+392 
-397 VQNSGVFCFDASG
+397 
-410 KIIAHPTSP
+410 
-419 AGTCIIYKDRRGAY
+419 
-433 WISNGSALYSYNPHT
+433 
-448 GAYQEKLTFT
+448 
-458 SAGIYCMTD
+458 
-467 DNQGN
+467 GN
-472 LYISVYSK
+472 IV
-480 GLYIYNVESGKVT
+480 
-493 VLNMRQRGNKGFLC
+493 
-507 NDWVRSMA
+507 
-515 FDHTGHL
+515 
-522 WIGTSNGVSCLNTK
+522 
-536 TLSFKDFGWNNIL
+536 
-549 KDRQANGICEG
+549 
-560 KNGNMIIGTEEGLY
+560 
-574 LFDRKNNKT
+574 
-583 LALPHAEVLKGK
+583 
-595 QVCSIIKDHQGDLWI
+595 
-610 STTMGIWQYDQKN
+610 
-623 RQFIGHINGN
+623 
-633 GLTTREYVLGSSM
+633 
-646 HTASD
+646 
-651 LIAFGTSDGITTFY
+651 
-665 PERVKAK
+665 
-672 KMELGDVH
+672 
-680 LTNFII
+680 
-686 DGKPINCLTDEFTI
+686 
-700 PYEENSFTLEF
+700 
-711 SLLNYRNTDNISF
+711 F
-724 QYRINEGKWNS
+724 QYRINGGKWI
-735 TNEGSNAVSFNKL
+735 SNAAGDNSFNFTGL
-748 KPGSYTLEVRAMSN
+748 SYGHYRIEVRTYCN
-762 GNFSKKST
+762 GKYSTYKKV
-770 IIHIKV
+770 INLDV
-776 CDPWYASTW
+776 LAPWFLTVW
-785 AFLLYFLTA
+785 AKLLYLFLILGLTA
-794 AGIILYIIYRYERH
+794 AAIIVYL
-808 RKEDLEETKMQF
+808 RKKKRDMEEAKMQF

-845 LGNAEEYQA
+845 LGNAEEYQV

-1078 DIEICRYLKSELSDW
+1078 DIEICRYIKTELSDW

-1101 GKEAL
+1101 GKDAL

-1203 DDKVEKIEVKGYDEE
+1203 DDKVEKVEVKGYDEE

>member
-1 MFLPLFFVTFAAI
+1 MKRFLLFSIICIVQMLTCFSHAVTGRL
-14 ITYLNK
+14 Y
-20 KRTKNMKH
+20 
-28 IRHYLTAL
+28 
-36 FAIALSLMVWA
+36 
-47 DSGELFTSGKLS
+47 TSNDLS
-59 SSLINCIVQD
+59 SSLIRCIIQD
-69 KYGYIWVGTEYGL
+69 KYGFIWVGTNYGL
-82 SKFDGYR
+82 NRFDGYK
-89 FTNYLHNEED
+89 FSTYLCNPAD
-99 TTSITDNIIS
+99 TTTIQDNDIVKLYPYSKEFLFVATNRGLYKYSYLTNSFQHIVLEKKDEKIRISSLIEDGKHNLLIGTSGYGAYRLDMTTGKVTRLSRKSANSVDDFFSMLFFDAEGYLWQANHTKVLRKYKYDGKSIRLVSVYEPKDLFGIRKLYATDKKGFFVAHTGGIMRYDYASHRFSRYDFDFSAHQGAGYISAVTLDKYGNLWLGTSGDGTFKIPHGSRKAYRVELNNQSFIFDNAHIS
-109 DLLVDKKGNLWIGCA
+109 DLLIDRDGNQWYGCYMKGLFLSNNDKNVFHPVSLDELGAGMETISSVVGVADGLMLFVVKNHGLYLLDEKTGNTKLLQSPAGPIKVYSDFRKNVYVYGRDGIYEYDWKHQTYRLLLPSNGLSLDDMRVDAAGNIYFTSQGNGLYVWNRKSGKMTQYLMDDKRPHKTICNNWISEIRLDSRGWLWCATTNGVSCMDTKTGYFDIILSRPLLEGKTCYCTLELSDGKIAIATEMGLYLYDGKKQQTTPWPHSESISGLRIYSLKKDVKGNLWMSTAQGIWCYDSKA
-124 KGLMR
+124 KSFFSFEKGNGLLTKEYLAGVVGSTSDGVICYGNSEGLTYFR
-129 YNYETNNFSRLQ
+129 PSQVKDYN
-141 FPDGR
+141 
-146 KPRIYSMVESH
+146 
-157 RGDILLGTAGYG
+157 
-169 LYSVKNN
+169 
-176 GIEKTANNR
+176 EKTSA
-185 FTIKWER
+185 
-192 AYAKRDSDVFFTH
+192 
-205 IYEDKHHYLWQ
+205 IY
-216 SSHLS
+216 LS
-221 TFTRFIEKQGK
+221 GVLLDGKMAPFIGDNLS
-232 VQRKDFKSPYGAPV
+232 VPSDFKS
-246 AFIQHR
+246 
-252 PQAMLIVCM
+252 IV
-261 YGIIYYDYRTGRIA
+261 
-275 DAGYDLGTF
+275 
-284 KNHVTINNAT
+284 
-294 FDHEG
+294 
-299 NLYISTSEHGALII
+299 
-313 KKGSNKVEQLE
+313 
-324 NSNSNF
+324 
-330 NLSTAFVNDI
+330 LS
-340 IEDKDNNLWI
+340 
-350 GCYKKG
+350 
-356 LYLLNQRQQAFSS
+356 
-369 WSFSAQNYII
+369 
-379 GSSVSS
+379 
-385 IAPGENG
+385 
-392 ETWCT
+392 
-397 VQNSGVFCFDASG
+397 
-410 KIIAHPTSP
+410 
-419 AGTCIIYKDRRGAY
+419 
-433 WISNGSALYSYNPHT
+433 
-448 GAYQEKLTFT
+448 
-458 SAGIYCMTD
+458 
-467 DNQGN
+467 
-472 LYISVYSK
+472 
-480 GLYIYNVESGKVT
+480 
-493 VLNMRQRGNKGFLC
+493 
-507 NDWVRSMA
+507 
-515 FDHTGHL
+515 
-522 WIGTSNGVSCLNTK
+522 
-536 TLSFKDFGWNNIL
+536 
-549 KDRQANGICEG
+549 
-560 KNGNMIIGTEEGLY
+560 
-574 LFDRKNNKT
+574 
-583 LALPHAEVLKGK
+583 
-595 QVCSIIKDHQGDLWI
+595 
-610 STTMGIWQYDQKN
+610 
-623 RQFIGHINGN
+623 
-633 GLTTREYVLGSSM
+633 
-646 HTASD
+646 
-651 LIAFGTSDGITTFY
+651 
-665 PERVKAK
+665 
-672 KMELGDVH
+672 
-680 LTNFII
+680 
-686 DGKPINCLTDEFTI
+686 
-700 PYEENSFTLEF
+700 F
-711 SLLNYRNTDNISF
+711 SLLDYQSVGNIVF
-724 QYRINEGKWNS
+724 QYRINGGKWI
-735 TNEGSNAVSFNKL
+735 SNAAGDNSFNFTGL
-748 KPGSYTLEVRAMSN
+748 SYGHYRIEVRTYCN
-762 GNFSKKST
+762 GKYSTYKKV
-770 IIHIKV
+770 INLDV
-776 CDPWYASTW
+776 LAPWFLTVW
-785 AFLLYFLTA
+785 AKLIYLFLILGLTA
-794 AGIILYIIYRYERH
+794 AAIIVYL
-808 RKEDLEETKMQF
+808 RKKKRDMEEAKMQF

-912 INIRLEMPETPVNAW
+912 INIKLEMPEKPVNAW

-1060 KQQRGAASRNSK
+1060 KPQRGAASRNCK

-1078 DIEICRYLKSELSDW
+1078 DIEICRYIKSELSDW

-1106 KQLLSGDFD
+1106 NQLLSGDFD

-1203 DDKVEKIEVKGYDEE
+1203 DDKVEKVEVKGYDKE

-1268 RNIRLNEAARLIREH
+1268 RNIRLNEAARLIRER

>member
-1 MFLPLFFVTFAAI
+1 MATNRGL
-14 ITYLNK
+14 YK
-20 KRTKNMKH
+20 YS
-28 IRHYLTAL
+28 YLTNSFQHIVL
-36 FAIALSLMVWA
+36 EKKDEKIRV
-47 DSGELFTSGKLS
+47 
-59 SSLINCIVQD
+59 SSLI
-69 KYGYIWVGTEYGL
+69 E
-82 SKFDGYR
+82 DGK
-89 FTNYLHNEED
+89 HN
-99 TTSITDNIIS
+99 
-109 DLLVDKKGNLWIGCA
+109 LLI
-124 KGLMR
+124 
-129 YNYETNNFSRLQ
+129 
-141 FPDGR
+141 
-146 KPRIYSMVESH
+146 
-157 RGDILLGTAGYG
+157 GTAGYG
-169 LYSVKNN
+169 AYRLDMTTGKVTRLSRKSANSVDN
-176 GIEKTANNR
+176 
-185 FTIKWER
+185 
-192 AYAKRDSDVFFTH
+192 FFTMLFFDA
-205 IYEDKHHYLWQ
+205 EGYLWQ
-216 SSHLS
+216 ANHTKVL
-221 TFTRFIEKQGK
+221 RKYKYDGK
-232 VQRKDFKSPYGAPV
+232 SIKLVSVYEPKELFGIRKLYATDKKGFFV
-246 AFIQHR
+246 AHTG
-252 PQAMLIVCM
+252 
-261 YGIIYYDYRTGRIA
+261 GIMRYDYASHRFSRYDFDFSAHQG
-275 DAGYDLGTF
+275 AGFISAVTLDKYGNLWLGTSGDGTF
-284 KNHVTINNAT
+284 KIPHGSRKAYQVELNNQSFI
-294 FDHEG
+294 FDNAHISDLLIDRDG
-299 NLYISTSEHGALII
+299 NQWY
-313 KKGSNKVEQLE
+313 
-324 NSNSNF
+324 
-330 NLSTAFVNDI
+330 
-340 IEDKDNNLWI
+340 
-350 GCYKKG
+350 GCYMKG
-356 LYLLNQRQQAFSS
+356 LFLSNNDKNVFHPVSLDELGAGMETISSVVGVADGLMLFVVKNHGVYLLDEKTGNTKLLQ
-369 WSFSAQNYII
+369 
-379 GSSVSS
+379 
-385 IAPGENG
+385 
-392 ETWCT
+392 
-397 VQNSGVFCFDASG
+397 
-410 KIIAHPTSP
+410 SP
-419 AGTCIIYKDRRGAY
+419 AGPIKVYSDFRKKVYVYGRDGIYEYDWKHQTYRLLLPANGLSLDGMQVDAAGNIYFTSPGNGLYVWNRKSGKMTQYLMDDKRPHKTICNN
-433 WISNGSALYSYNPHT
+433 WISEIRLDS
-448 GAYQEKLTFT
+448 
-458 SAGIYCMTD
+458 
-467 DNQGN
+467 
-472 LYISVYSK
+472 
-480 GLYIYNVESGKVT
+480 
-493 VLNMRQRGNKGFLC
+493 RG
-507 NDWVRSMA
+507 W
-515 FDHTGHL
+515 L
-522 WIGTSNGVSCLNTK
+522 WCATTNGVSCMDTK
-536 TLSFKDFGWNNIL
+536 TGYFDIILSRPL
-549 KDRQANGICEG
+549 LEG
-560 KNGNMIIGTEEGLY
+560 KTCYSTLELSDGKIAIATEMGLY
-574 LFDRKNNKT
+574 LYDRKNQQT
-583 LALPHAEVLKGK
+583 TPWPHSESISGLRIYSLK
-595 QVCSIIKDHQGDLWI
+595 KDAWGNLWM
-610 STTMGIWQYDQKN
+610 STAQGIWCYSSKAKL
-623 RQFIGHINGN
+623 FFSFEKGN
-633 GLTTREYVLGSSM
+633 GLLTKEYLAGVAGSTPDGVICYGNSEGLTYFRPSQIKDYNEKMSAIYLSEVL
-646 HTASD
+646 
-651 LIAFGTSDGITTFY
+651 L
-665 PERVKAK
+665 
-672 KMELGDVH
+672 
-680 LTNFII
+680 
-686 DGKPINCLTDEFTI
+686 DGKMAPFIGDNLSVPSDFKSI
-700 PYEENSFTLEF
+700 VLNF
-711 SLLNYRNTDNISF
+711 SLLDYQSVGNIVF
-724 QYRINEGKWNS
+724 QYRINGGKWI
-735 TNEGSNAVSFNKL
+735 SNAAGDNSFNFTGL
-748 KPGSYTLEVRAMSN
+748 SYGHYRIEVRTYCN
-762 GNFSKKST
+762 GKYSIYNKV
-770 IIHIKV
+770 IKLNV
-776 CDPWYASTW
+776 LAPWYLTVW
-785 AFLLYFLTA
+785 AKLIYLILVLGFMA
-794 AGIILYIIYRYERH
+794 AVIFIYLHKKKR
-808 RKEDLEETKMQF
+808 DLEEAKMQF

-897 QGLVSLFTYNANLRG
+897 RGLVSLFTYNANLRG
-912 INIRLEMPETPVNAW
+912 IQIKLEMPETPVNAW

-1019 DVTARNREDGT
+1019 DVYAHNREDGK

-1043 EHLKD
+1043 EHLKNN
-1048 SQINS
+1048 QIYS
-1053 DYVVNGK
+1053 DNRDTKK

-1190 RRLKGKFSGALKQ
+1190 RRLKGKFTGALKQ
-1203 DDKVEKIEVKGYDEE
+1203 DDKVEKVEVKGYDEE

-1311 MSPTEYAAKYTE
+1311 MSPTEYAARYSE

>member
-1 MFLPLFFVTFAAI
+1 MNNQSFI
-14 ITYLNK
+14 
-20 KRTKNMKH
+20 
-28 IRHYLTAL
+28 
-36 FAIALSLMVWA
+36 
-47 DSGELFTSGKLS
+47 
-59 SSLINCIVQD
+59 
-69 KYGYIWVGTEYGL
+69 
-82 SKFDGYR
+82 FD
-89 FTNYLHNEED
+89 NAH
-99 TTSITDNIIS
+99 IS
-109 DLLVDKKGNLWIGCA
+109 DLLIDRDGNQWYGCYMKGLFLSNNDKNVFHPVSLDELGAGMETISSVVGVADGLMLFVVKNHGLYLLDEKTGNTKLLQSPAGLVKVYSDFRKKVYVYGRDGIYEYDWKHQTYRLLLPANGLSLDGMQVDAAGNIYFTSPGNGLYVWNRKSGKMTQYLMDDKRPHKTICNNWISEIRLDSRGWLWCATTNGVSCMDTKTGYFDIILSRPLLEGKTCYCTLELSDGKIAIATEMGLYLYDRKKQQTTPWPHSESISGLRIYSLKKDAKGNLWMSTVQGIWCYDSKAKSFFSFEKGNGLLTKEYQAGVVGSTSDGVICYGNSEGLTYFRPSQVKDYNEKMSAIYLSGVLLDGKMAPFIGDN
-124 KGLMR
+124 L
-129 YNYETNNFSRLQ
+129 
-141 FPDGR
+141 
-146 KPRIYSMVESH
+146 
-157 RGDILLGTAGYG
+157 
-169 LYSVKNN
+169 SVP
-176 GIEKTANNR
+176 
-185 FTIKWER
+185 
-192 AYAKRDSDVFFTH
+192 S
-205 IYEDKHHYLWQ
+205 
-216 SSHLS
+216 
-221 TFTRFIEKQGK
+221 
-232 VQRKDFKSPYGAPV
+232 DFKS
-246 AFIQHR
+246 
-252 PQAMLIVCM
+252 IV
-261 YGIIYYDYRTGRIA
+261 
-275 DAGYDLGTF
+275 
-284 KNHVTINNAT
+284 
-294 FDHEG
+294 
-299 NLYISTSEHGALII
+299 
-313 KKGSNKVEQLE
+313 
-324 NSNSNF
+324 
-330 NLSTAFVNDI
+330 LS
-340 IEDKDNNLWI
+340 
-350 GCYKKG
+350 
-356 LYLLNQRQQAFSS
+356 
-369 WSFSAQNYII
+369 
-379 GSSVSS
+379 
-385 IAPGENG
+385 
-392 ETWCT
+392 
-397 VQNSGVFCFDASG
+397 
-410 KIIAHPTSP
+410 
-419 AGTCIIYKDRRGAY
+419 
-433 WISNGSALYSYNPHT
+433 
-448 GAYQEKLTFT
+448 
-458 SAGIYCMTD
+458 
-467 DNQGN
+467 
-472 LYISVYSK
+472 
-480 GLYIYNVESGKVT
+480 
-493 VLNMRQRGNKGFLC
+493 
-507 NDWVRSMA
+507 
-515 FDHTGHL
+515 
-522 WIGTSNGVSCLNTK
+522 
-536 TLSFKDFGWNNIL
+536 
-549 KDRQANGICEG
+549 
-560 KNGNMIIGTEEGLY
+560 
-574 LFDRKNNKT
+574 
-583 LALPHAEVLKGK
+583 
-595 QVCSIIKDHQGDLWI
+595 
-610 STTMGIWQYDQKN
+610 
-623 RQFIGHINGN
+623 
-633 GLTTREYVLGSSM
+633 
-646 HTASD
+646 
-651 LIAFGTSDGITTFY
+651 
-665 PERVKAK
+665 
-672 KMELGDVH
+672 
-680 LTNFII
+680 
-686 DGKPINCLTDEFTI
+686 
-700 PYEENSFTLEF
+700 F
-711 SLLNYRNTDNISF
+711 SLLDYQSVGNIVF
-724 QYRINEGKWNS
+724 QYRINGGKWI
-735 TNEGSNAVSFNKL
+735 SNAAGDNSFNFTGL
-748 KPGSYTLEVRAMSN
+748 SYGHYRIEVRTYCN
-762 GNFSKKST
+762 GKYSIYNKV
-770 IIHIKV
+770 IKLNV
-776 CDPWYASTW
+776 LAPWYLTVW
-785 AFLLYFLTA
+785 AKLIYLILVLGFMA
-794 AGIILYIIYRYERH
+794 AVIFIYLHKKKR
-808 RKEDLEETKMQF
+808 DLEEAKMQF

-845 LGNAEEYQA
+845 LGNAEEYHE
-854 DIDTIDRNAQRLL
+854 DIDTMDRNAQRLL

-897 QGLVSLFTYNANLRG
+897 RGLVSLFTYNANLRG
-912 INIRLEMPETPVNAW
+912 IQIKLEMPETPVNAW

-1019 DVTARNREDGT
+1019 DVYAHNREDGK

-1043 EHLKD
+1043 EHLKNN
-1048 SQINS
+1048 QIYS
-1053 DYVVNGK
+1053 DNRDTKK

-1190 RRLKGKFSGALKQ
+1190 RRLKGKFTGALKQ
-1203 DDKVEKIEVKGYDEE
+1203 DDKVEKVEVKGYDEE

-1268 RNIRLNEAARLIREH
+1268 RNIRLNEAARLIRER

>member
-1 MFLPLFFVTFAAI
+1 METISSV
-14 ITYLNK
+14 
-20 KRTKNMKH
+20 
-28 IRHYLTAL
+28 
-36 FAIALSLMVWA
+36 VGVA
-47 DSGELFTSGKLS
+47 D
-59 SSLINCIVQD
+59 
-69 KYGYIWVGTEYGL
+69 
-82 SKFDGYR
+82 
-89 FTNYLHNEED
+89 
-99 TTSITDNIIS
+99 
-109 DLLVDKKGNLWIGCA
+109 
-124 KGLMR
+124 GLML
-129 YNYETNNFSRLQ
+129 F
-141 FPDGR
+141 
-146 KPRIYSMVESH
+146 V
-157 RGDILLGTAGYG
+157 
-169 LYSVKNN
+169 VKN
-176 GIEKTANNR
+176 
-185 FTIKWER
+185 
-192 AYAKRDSDVFFTH
+192 H
-205 IYEDKHHYLWQ
+205 
-216 SSHLS
+216 
-221 TFTRFIEKQGK
+221 
-232 VQRKDFKSPYGAPV
+232 
-246 AFIQHR
+246 
-252 PQAMLIVCM
+252 
-261 YGIIYYDYRTGRIA
+261 
-275 DAGYDLGTF
+275 
-284 KNHVTINNAT
+284 
-294 FDHEG
+294 
-299 NLYISTSEHGALII
+299 
-313 KKGSNKVEQLE
+313 
-324 NSNSNF
+324 
-330 NLSTAFVNDI
+330 
-340 IEDKDNNLWI
+340 
-350 GCYKKG
+350 G
-356 LYLLNQRQQAFSS
+356 LYLLDEKTGNTKLLQ
-369 WSFSAQNYII
+369 
-379 GSSVSS
+379 
-385 IAPGENG
+385 
-392 ETWCT
+392 
-397 VQNSGVFCFDASG
+397 
-410 KIIAHPTSP
+410 SP
-419 AGTCIIYKDRRGAY
+419 AGPIKVYSDFRKNVYVYGRDGIYEYDWKHQTYRLLLPANGLSLDGMQVDAAGNIYFASPGNGLYVWNRKSGKMTQYLMDDKRPHKTICNN
-433 WISNGSALYSYNPHT
+433 WISEIRLDS
-448 GAYQEKLTFT
+448 
-458 SAGIYCMTD
+458 
-467 DNQGN
+467 
-472 LYISVYSK
+472 
-480 GLYIYNVESGKVT
+480 
-493 VLNMRQRGNKGFLC
+493 RG
-507 NDWVRSMA
+507 W
-515 FDHTGHL
+515 L
-522 WIGTSNGVSCLNTK
+522 WCATANGVSCMDTK
-536 TLSFKDFGWNNIL
+536 TGYFDIILSRPL
-549 KDRQANGICEG
+549 LEG
-560 KNGNMIIGTEEGLY
+560 KTCYSTLELSDGKIAIATEMGLY
-574 LFDRKNNKT
+574 LYDRKKQQT
-583 LALPHAEVLKGK
+583 TPWPHSESISGLRIYSLKK
-595 QVCSIIKDHQGDLWI
+595 NARGDLWM
-610 STTMGIWQYDQKN
+610 STAQGIWCYSSKAKL
-623 RQFIGHINGN
+623 FFSFEKGN
-633 GLTTREYVLGSSM
+633 GLLTKEYLAGVAGSTPDGVICYGNSEGLTYFRPSQVKDYNEKMSAIYLSEVL
-646 HTASD
+646 
-651 LIAFGTSDGITTFY
+651 L
-665 PERVKAK
+665 
-672 KMELGDVH
+672 
-680 LTNFII
+680 
-686 DGKPINCLTDEFTI
+686 DGKMAPFIGDNLSVPSDFKSI
-700 PYEENSFTLEF
+700 VLNF
-711 SLLNYRNTDNISF
+711 SLLDYQSVGNIVF
-724 QYRINEGKWNS
+724 QYRINGGKWI
-735 TNEGSNAVSFNKL
+735 SNAAGDNSFNFTGL
-748 KPGSYTLEVRAMSN
+748 SYGHYRIEVRTYCN
-762 GNFSKKST
+762 GKYSIYNKV
-770 IIHIKV
+770 IKLNV
-776 CDPWYASTW
+776 LAPWYLTVW
-785 AFLLYFLTA
+785 AKLIYLSLVLGFMA
-794 AGIILYIIYRYERH
+794 AVIFIYLHKKKR
-808 RKEDLEETKMQF
+808 DLEEAKMQF

-845 LGNAEEYQA
+845 LGNAEEYHE
-854 DIDTIDRNAQRLL
+854 DIDTMDRNAQRLL

-877 RLDKHQMNLSCRET
+877 RLDKHQMKLSCRET

-897 QGLVSLFTYNANLRG
+897 RGLVSLFTYNANLRG

-1043 EHLKD
+1043 EHLKNN
-1048 SQINS
+1048 QICLDN
-1053 DYVVNGK
+1053 VGTGK

-1190 RRLKGKFSGALKQ
+1190 RRLKGKFTGALKQ
-1203 DDKVEKIEVKGYDEE
+1203 DDKVEKVEVKGYDEE

-1311 MSPTEYAAKYTE
+1311 MSPTEYAARYSE

>member
-1 MFLPLFFVTFAAI
+1 MKRLLLFGVLCLVQMLATFSYA
-14 ITYLNK
+14 N
-20 KRTKNMKH
+20 
-28 IRHYLTAL
+28 
-36 FAIALSLMVWA
+36 
-47 DSGELFTSGKLS
+47 SGRLYTSNDLS
-59 SSLINCIVQD
+59 SSLIRCIIQD
-69 KYGYIWVGTEYGL
+69 KYGFIWVGTNYGL
-82 SKFDGYR
+82 NRFDGYN
-89 FTNYLHNEED
+89 FSTYLCNPAD
-99 TTSITDNIIS
+99 TTTIQDNDIVKLYPYSKEFLFVATNRGLYKYSYLTNSFQHIVLEKHGEKIRIS
-109 DLLVDKKGNLWIGCA
+109 SLIEDRKHNLLI
-124 KGLMR
+124 
-129 YNYETNNFSRLQ
+129 
-141 FPDGR
+141 
-146 KPRIYSMVESH
+146 
-157 RGDILLGTAGYG
+157 GTAGYG
-169 LYSVKNN
+169 AYRLGMTTGKVTRLSRKSANSVDN
-176 GIEKTANNR
+176 
-185 FTIKWER
+185 
-192 AYAKRDSDVFFTH
+192 FFAMLFFDA
-205 IYEDKHHYLWQ
+205 EGYLWQ
-216 SSHLS
+216 ANHTKVL
-221 TFTRFIEKQGK
+221 RKYKYNGK
-232 VQRKDFKSPYGAPV
+232 SIRLVSVYEPKDLFGIRKLYATDKKGFFV
-246 AFIQHR
+246 AHTG
-252 PQAMLIVCM
+252 
-261 YGIIYYDYRTGRIA
+261 GIMRYDYASHSFSRYDFDFSAHQG
-275 DAGYDLGTF
+275 AGYISAVTLDKYGNLWLGTSGDGTF
-284 KNHVTINNAT
+284 KIPHGSRKAYRVELDNQSFIFDNAHIS
-294 FDHEG
+294 DLLIDRDG
-299 NLYISTSEHGALII
+299 NQWY
-313 KKGSNKVEQLE
+313 
-324 NSNSNF
+324 
-330 NLSTAFVNDI
+330 
-340 IEDKDNNLWI
+340 
-350 GCYKKG
+350 GCYMKGLFLSNNDKNVFHPVSLDELGAGMETISSVVGVADGLMLFVVKNHG
-356 LYLLNQRQQAFSS
+356 LYLLDEKTGNTKLLQ
-369 WSFSAQNYII
+369 
-379 GSSVSS
+379 
-385 IAPGENG
+385 
-392 ETWCT
+392 
-397 VQNSGVFCFDASG
+397 
-410 KIIAHPTSP
+410 SP
-419 AGTCIIYKDRRGAY
+419 AGPIKVFSDFRKNVYVYGRDGIYEYDWKHQTYQLLLPASGLSLDGMLVDAAGNMFLTSQGNGLYVWNRKSGKMTQYLMDDRRPHKTICNN
-433 WISNGSALYSYNPHT
+433 WI
-448 GAYQEKLTFT
+448 
-458 SAGIYCMTD
+458 TD
-467 DNQGN
+467 IRLD
-472 LYISVYSK
+472 S
-480 GLYIYNVESGKVT
+480 
-493 VLNMRQRGNKGFLC
+493 RG
-507 NDWVRSMA
+507 R
-515 FDHTGHL
+515 L
-522 WIGTSNGVSCLNTK
+522 WCATTNGVSCMDTK
-536 TLSFKDFGWNNIL
+536 TGYFDIILSRPL
-549 KDRQANGICEG
+549 LEG
-560 KNGNMIIGTEEGLY
+560 KTCYSTLELSDGKIAIATEMGLY
-574 LFDRKNNKT
+574 LYDSKKRQT
-583 LALPHAEVLKGK
+583 TPWPHSESISGLRIYSLK
-595 QVCSIIKDHQGDLWI
+595 KDARGNLWM
-610 STTMGIWQYDQKN
+610 STAQGIWCYDSKAKS
-623 RQFIGHINGN
+623 FFSFEKGN
-633 GLTTREYVLGSSM
+633 GLLTKEYQAGVVGS
-646 HTASD
+646 
-651 LIAFGTSDGITTFY
+651 TSDGVICYGNSEGLTYFR
-665 PERVKAK
+665 PSQVKDYNE
-672 KMELGDVH
+672 KMSAIYLSGV
-680 LTNFII
+680 LL
-686 DGKPINCLTDEFTI
+686 DGKMAPFIGDNLSVPSDFKSI
-700 PYEENSFTLEF
+700 VLSF
-711 SLLNYRNTDNISF
+711 SLLDYQSVGNIVF
-724 QYRINEGKWNS
+724 QYRINGGKWI
-735 TNEGSNAVSFNKL
+735 SNAAGDNSFNFTGL
-748 KPGSYTLEVRAMSN
+748 SYGHYRIEVRTYCN
-762 GNFSKKST
+762 GKYSIYNKV
-770 IIHIKV
+770 IKLNV
-776 CDPWYASTW
+776 LAPWYLTVW
-785 AFLLYFLTA
+785 AKLIYLILVLGFMA
-794 AGIILYIIYRYERH
+794 AVIFIYLHKKKR
-808 RKEDLEETKMQF
+808 DLEEAKMQF

-845 LGNAEEYQA
+845 LGNAEEYHE
-854 DIDTIDRNAQRLL
+854 DIDTMDRNAQRLL

-897 QGLVSLFTYNANLRG
+897 RGLVSLFTYNANLRG
-912 INIRLEMPETPVNAW
+912 IQIKLEMPETPVNAW

-1019 DVTARNREDGT
+1019 DVYAHNREDGK

-1043 EHLKD
+1043 EHLKNN
-1048 SQINS
+1048 QIYS
-1053 DYVVNGK
+1053 DNRDTKK

-1190 RRLKGKFSGALKQ
+1190 RRLKGKFTGALKQ
-1203 DDKVEKIEVKGYDEE
+1203 DDKVEKVEVKGYDEE

-1311 MSPTEYAAKYTE
+1311 MSPTEYAARYSE

>member
-1 MFLPLFFVTFAAI
+1 MQVDAAGNIYFASPGNGL
-14 ITYLNK
+14 Y
-20 KRTKNMKH
+20 
-28 IRHYLTAL
+28 
-36 FAIALSLMVWA
+36 VWNRK
-47 DSGELFTSGKLS
+47 SGKMTQYLMD
-59 SSLINCIVQD
+59 D
-69 KYGYIWVGTEYGL
+69 KRPHKTI
-82 SKFDGYR
+82 
-89 FTNYLHNEED
+89 
-99 TTSITDNIIS
+99 
-109 DLLVDKKGNLWIGCA
+109 C
-124 KGLMR
+124 
-129 YNYETNNFSRLQ
+129 NN
-141 FPDGR
+141 
-146 KPRIYSMVESH
+146 
-157 RGDILLGTAGYG
+157 
-169 LYSVKNN
+169 
-176 GIEKTANNR
+176 
-185 FTIKWER
+185 
-192 AYAKRDSDVFFTH
+192 
-205 IYEDKHHYLWQ
+205 
-216 SSHLS
+216 
-221 TFTRFIEKQGK
+221 
-232 VQRKDFKSPYGAPV
+232 
-246 AFIQHR
+246 
-252 PQAMLIVCM
+252 
-261 YGIIYYDYRTGRIA
+261 
-275 DAGYDLGTF
+275 
-284 KNHVTINNAT
+284 
-294 FDHEG
+294 
-299 NLYISTSEHGALII
+299 
-313 KKGSNKVEQLE
+313 
-324 NSNSNF
+324 
-330 NLSTAFVNDI
+330 
-340 IEDKDNNLWI
+340 
-350 GCYKKG
+350 
-356 LYLLNQRQQAFSS
+356 
-369 WSFSAQNYII
+369 
-379 GSSVSS
+379 
-385 IAPGENG
+385 
-392 ETWCT
+392 
-397 VQNSGVFCFDASG
+397 
-410 KIIAHPTSP
+410 
-419 AGTCIIYKDRRGAY
+419 
-433 WISNGSALYSYNPHT
+433 WISEIRLDS
-448 GAYQEKLTFT
+448 
-458 SAGIYCMTD
+458 
-467 DNQGN
+467 
-472 LYISVYSK
+472 
-480 GLYIYNVESGKVT
+480 
-493 VLNMRQRGNKGFLC
+493 RG
-507 NDWVRSMA
+507 W
-515 FDHTGHL
+515 L
-522 WIGTSNGVSCLNTK
+522 WCATANGVSCMDTK
-536 TLSFKDFGWNNIL
+536 TGYFDIILSRPL
-549 KDRQANGICEG
+549 LEG
-560 KNGNMIIGTEEGLY
+560 KTCYSTLELSDGKIAIATEMGLY
-574 LFDRKNNKT
+574 LYDRKKQQT
-583 LALPHAEVLKGK
+583 TPWPHSESISGLRIYSLK
-595 QVCSIIKDHQGDLWI
+595 KDARGDLWM
-610 STTMGIWQYDQKN
+610 STAQGIWCYSSKAKL
-623 RQFIGHINGN
+623 FFSFEKGN
-633 GLTTREYVLGSSM
+633 GLLTKEYLAGVAGSTPDGVICYGNSEGLTYFRPSQVKDYNEKMSAIYLSEVL
-646 HTASD
+646 
-651 LIAFGTSDGITTFY
+651 L
-665 PERVKAK
+665 
-672 KMELGDVH
+672 
-680 LTNFII
+680 
-686 DGKPINCLTDEFTI
+686 DGKMAPFIGDNLSVPSDFKSI
-700 PYEENSFTLEF
+700 VLNF
-711 SLLNYRNTDNISF
+711 SLLDYQSVGNIVF
-724 QYRINEGKWNS
+724 QYRINGGKWI
-735 TNEGSNAVSFNKL
+735 SNAAGDNSFNFTGL
-748 KPGSYTLEVRAMSN
+748 SYGHYRIEVRTYCN
-762 GNFSKKST
+762 GKYSIYNKV
-770 IIHIKV
+770 IKLNV
-776 CDPWYASTW
+776 LAPWYLTVW
-785 AFLLYFLTA
+785 AKLIYLSLVLGFMA
-794 AGIILYIIYRYERH
+794 AVIFIYLHKKKR
-808 RKEDLEETKMQF
+808 DLEEAKMQF

-845 LGNAEEYQA
+845 LGNAEEYHE
-854 DIDTIDRNAQRLL
+854 DIDTMDRNAQRLL

-877 RLDKHQMNLSCRET
+877 RLDKHQMKLSCRET

-897 QGLVSLFTYNANLRG
+897 RGLVSLFTYNANLRG

-1043 EHLKD
+1043 EHLKNN
-1048 SQINS
+1048 QICLDN
-1053 DYVVNGK
+1053 VGTGK

-1190 RRLKGKFSGALKQ
+1190 RRLKGKFTGALKQ
-1203 DDKVEKIEVKGYDEE
+1203 DDKVEKVEVKGYDEE

-1311 MSPTEYAAKYTE
+1311 MSPTEYAARYSE

>member
-1 MFLPLFFVTFAAI
+1 MLFSIFCFVQ
-14 ITYLNK
+14 
-20 KRTKNMKH
+20 M
-28 IRHYLTAL
+28 LTCFSYAN
-36 FAIALSLMVWA
+36 
-47 DSGELFTSGKLS
+47 SGRLYTSNDMS
-59 SSLINCIVQD
+59 SSLIRCIIQD
-69 KYGYIWVGTEYGL
+69 KYGFIWVGTNFGL
-82 SKFDGYR
+82 NRFDGYK
-89 FTNYLHNEED
+89 FCTYLCNPAD
-99 TTSITDNIIS
+99 TTTIQDNDIVKLYPYSKEFLFVATNRGLYKYSYLTNSFQHIVLEKKDEKIRVS
-109 DLLVDKKGNLWIGCA
+109 SLIEDGKHNLLI
-124 KGLMR
+124 
-129 YNYETNNFSRLQ
+129 
-141 FPDGR
+141 
-146 KPRIYSMVESH
+146 
-157 RGDILLGTAGYG
+157 GTAGYG
-169 LYSVKNN
+169 AYRLDMTTGKVTRLSRKSANSV
-176 GIEKTANNR
+176 
-185 FTIKWER
+185 
-192 AYAKRDSDVFFTH
+192 DDFFAMLFFDD
-205 IYEDKHHYLWQ
+205 EGYLWQ
-216 SSHLS
+216 ANHTKVL
-221 TFTRFIEKQGK
+221 RKYKYNGK
-232 VQRKDFKSPYGAPV
+232 SIKLVSVYEPKGLFSVCKLYAADKKGFFV
-246 AFIQHR
+246 AH
-252 PQAMLIVCM
+252 VG
-261 YGIIYYDYRTGRIA
+261 GIMRYDYASHRFSRYDFDFSAHQG
-275 DAGYDLGTF
+275 AGYISAVTLDKYGNLWLGTSGDGTF
-284 KNHVTINNAT
+284 KIPHGSRKAYRVELNNQSFI
-294 FDHEG
+294 FDNAHISDLLIDRDG
-299 NLYISTSEHGALII
+299 NQWY
-313 KKGSNKVEQLE
+313 
-324 NSNSNF
+324 
-330 NLSTAFVNDI
+330 
-340 IEDKDNNLWI
+340 
-350 GCYKKG
+350 GCYMKGLFLSNNDKNVFHPVSLDELGAGMETISSVVGVADGLMLFVVKNHG
-356 LYLLNQRQQAFSS
+356 LYLLDEKTGNTKLLQ
-369 WSFSAQNYII
+369 
-379 GSSVSS
+379 
-385 IAPGENG
+385 
-392 ETWCT
+392 
-397 VQNSGVFCFDASG
+397 
-410 KIIAHPTSP
+410 SP
-419 AGTCIIYKDRRGAY
+419 AGPIKVYSDFRKNVYVYGRDGIYEYDWKHQTYRLLLPANGLSLDYMQVDAAGNIYFTSQGNGLYVWNRKSGKMTQYLMDDKRPHKTICNN
-433 WISNGSALYSYNPHT
+433 WISEIRLDS
-448 GAYQEKLTFT
+448 
-458 SAGIYCMTD
+458 
-467 DNQGN
+467 
-472 LYISVYSK
+472 
-480 GLYIYNVESGKVT
+480 
-493 VLNMRQRGNKGFLC
+493 RG
-507 NDWVRSMA
+507 W
-515 FDHTGHL
+515 L
-522 WIGTSNGVSCLNTK
+522 WCATANGVSCMDTK
-536 TLSFKDFGWNNIL
+536 TGYFDIILSRPL
-549 KDRQANGICEG
+549 LEG
-560 KNGNMIIGTEEGLY
+560 KSCYSTLELSDGKIAIATEMGLY
-574 LFDRKNNKT
+574 LYDRKKQQT
-583 LALPHAEVLKGK
+583 TPWPHSESISGLRIYSLK
-595 QVCSIIKDHQGDLWI
+595 KDVKGNLWM
-610 STTMGIWQYDQKN
+610 STAQGIWCYDSKAKS
-623 RQFIGHINGN
+623 FFSFEKGN
-633 GLTTREYVLGSSM
+633 GLLTKEYLAGVVGS
-646 HTASD
+646 
-651 LIAFGTSDGITTFY
+651 TSDGVICYGNSEGLTYFQ
-665 PERVKAK
+665 PSEVKDYNEKTSAIY
-672 KMELGDVH
+672 LSGV
-680 LTNFII
+680 LL
-686 DGKPINCLTDEFTI
+686 DGKMAPFIGDNLSVPSDFKSI
-700 PYEENSFTLEF
+700 VLSFSQLDYQ
-711 SLLNYRNTDNISF
+711 SVGNIVF
-724 QYRINEGKWNS
+724 QYRINGGKWI
-735 TNEGSNAVSFNKL
+735 SNAAGDNSFNFTGL
-748 KPGSYTLEVRAMSN
+748 SYGHYRIEVRTYCN
-762 GNFSKKST
+762 GKYSTYKKV
-770 IIHIKV
+770 INLDV
-776 CDPWYASTW
+776 LAPWFLTVW
-785 AFLLYFLTA
+785 AKLLYLFLILGLTA
-794 AGIILYIIYRYERH
+794 AAIIVYL
-808 RKEDLEETKMQF
+808 RKKKRDLEEAKMQF

>member
-1 MFLPLFFVTFAAI
+1 MKRFMLFSIFCFVQ
-14 ITYLNK
+14 
-20 KRTKNMKH
+20 M
-28 IRHYLTAL
+28 LTCFSYAN
-36 FAIALSLMVWA
+36 
-47 DSGELFTSGKLS
+47 SGRLYTSNDMS
-59 SSLINCIVQD
+59 SSLIRCIIQD
-69 KYGYIWVGTEYGL
+69 KYGFIWVGTNYGL
-82 SKFDGYR
+82 NRFDGYK
-89 FTNYLHNEED
+89 FSTYLCNPAD
-99 TTSITDNIIS
+99 TTTIQDNDIVKLYPYSKEFLFVATNRGLYKYSYLTNSFQHVVLEKKDEKIRVS
-109 DLLVDKKGNLWIGCA
+109 SLIEDGKHNLLI
-124 KGLMR
+124 
-129 YNYETNNFSRLQ
+129 
-141 FPDGR
+141 
-146 KPRIYSMVESH
+146 
-157 RGDILLGTAGYG
+157 GTAGYG
-169 LYSVKNN
+169 AYRLDMTTGKVTRLSRKSANSV
-176 GIEKTANNR
+176 
-185 FTIKWER
+185 
-192 AYAKRDSDVFFTH
+192 DDFFAMLFFDD
-205 IYEDKHHYLWQ
+205 EGYLWQ
-216 SSHLS
+216 ANHTKVL
-221 TFTRFIEKQGK
+221 RKYKYNGK
-232 VQRKDFKSPYGAPV
+232 SIKLVSVYEPKGLFS
-246 AFIQHR
+246 
-252 PQAMLIVCM
+252 VCKL
-261 YGIIYYDYRTGRIA
+261 YAADKKGFFVVHVGGIMRYDYASHRFSRYDFDFSAHQG
-275 DAGYDLGTF
+275 AGYISAATLDKYGNLWLGTSGDGTF
-284 KNHVTINNAT
+284 KIPHGSRKAYRVELNNQSFI
-294 FDHEG
+294 FDNAHISDLLIDRDG
-299 NLYISTSEHGALII
+299 NQWY
-313 KKGSNKVEQLE
+313 
-324 NSNSNF
+324 
-330 NLSTAFVNDI
+330 
-340 IEDKDNNLWI
+340 
-350 GCYKKG
+350 GCYMKGLFLSNNDKNVFHPVSLDELGAGMETISSVVGVADGLMLFVVKNHG
-356 LYLLNQRQQAFSS
+356 LYLLDEKTGNTKLLQ
-369 WSFSAQNYII
+369 
-379 GSSVSS
+379 
-385 IAPGENG
+385 
-392 ETWCT
+392 
-397 VQNSGVFCFDASG
+397 
-410 KIIAHPTSP
+410 SP
-419 AGTCIIYKDRRGAY
+419 AGLVKVYSDFRKNVYVYGLDGIYEYDWKHQTYRLLLPA
-433 WISNGSALYSYNPHT
+433 NGLSLDGMQVDAAGNIY
-448 GAYQEKLTFT
+448 FT
-458 SAGIYCMTD
+458 S
-467 DNQGN
+467 QGN
-472 LYISVYSK
+472 
-480 GLYIYNVESGKVT
+480 GLYVWNRKSGKMT
-493 VLNMRQRGNKGFLC
+493 QYLMDDKRPHKTICNNWIADIRLDSRG
-507 NDWVRSMA
+507 W
-515 FDHTGHL
+515 L
-522 WIGTSNGVSCLNTK
+522 WCATSNGVSCMDTK
-536 TLSFKDFGWNNIL
+536 TGYFDIILSRPL
-549 KDRQANGICEG
+549 LEG
-560 KNGNMIIGTEEGLY
+560 KSCYSTLELSDGKIAIATEMGLY
-574 LFDRKNNKT
+574 LYDRKKQQT
-583 LALPHAEVLKGK
+583 TPWPHSESISGLRIYSLK
-595 QVCSIIKDHQGDLWI
+595 KDVKGNLWM
-610 STTMGIWQYDQKN
+610 STAQGIWCYDSKAKS
-623 RQFIGHINGN
+623 FFSFEKGN
-633 GLTTREYVLGSSM
+633 GLLTKEYLAGVVGS
-646 HTASD
+646 
-651 LIAFGTSDGITTFY
+651 TSDGVICYGNSEGLTYFR
-665 PERVKAK
+665 PSQVKDYDEKTSAIY
-672 KMELGDVH
+672 LSGV
-680 LTNFII
+680 LL
-686 DGKPINCLTDEFTI
+686 DGKMAPFIGDNLSVPSDFKSI
-700 PYEENSFTLEF
+700 VLSFSQLDYQ
-711 SLLNYRNTDNISF
+711 SVGNIVF
-724 QYRINEGKWNS
+724 QYRINGGRWI
-735 TNEGSNAVSFNKL
+735 SNAAGENSFNFTGL
-748 KPGSYTLEVRAMSN
+748 SYGHYRIEVRTYCN
-762 GNFSKKST
+762 GKYSTYKKV
-770 IIHIKV
+770 INLDV
-776 CDPWYASTW
+776 LAPWYLTVW
-785 AFLLYFLTA
+785 AKLIYLFLILGLTA
-794 AGIILYIIYRYERH
+794 AAIIVFL
-808 RKEDLEETKMQF
+808 RKKKRDMEEAKMQF

-1060 KQQRGAASRNSK
+1060 KQQRSGASKNSK

-1078 DIEICRYLKSELSDW
+1078 DIEICRYIKTELSDW

-1190 RRLKGKFSGALKQ
+1190 RRLKGKFTGALKQ
-1203 DDKVEKIEVKGYDEE
+1203 DDKVEKVEVKGYDEE